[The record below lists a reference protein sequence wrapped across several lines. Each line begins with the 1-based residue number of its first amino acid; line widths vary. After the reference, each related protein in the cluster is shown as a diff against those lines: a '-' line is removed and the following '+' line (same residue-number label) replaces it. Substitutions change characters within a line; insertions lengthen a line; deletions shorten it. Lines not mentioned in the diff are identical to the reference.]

1 MQEHSS
7 LLLHKQT
14 LPFLNISLYL
24 NDIKPVQSLTIEN
37 TSETDSAQLEI
48 KITADL
54 PCIEPFSFTISFVPA
69 KKDVKIPLENLKIN
83 RDFLSKLSETERTDF
98 IIEVIENDAV
108 IIKETI
114 AINVHPFEHF
124 GGFQIL
130 PELIAAYITP
140 NHPYIYHIKRK
151 AVEILEKQGLRTAFE
166 GYQSNDPERV
176 LQIMSAIYSAIQSEE
191 IVYSSLPPG
200 YEETGQRLRL
210 LNTIQQEK
218 FGNCIDI
225 SLLFTACLEAV
236 GLNPIL
242 IIVRGHAFAGC
253 WLQDDKFS
261 EVINDDKAAIT
272 KRLSKGIR
280 EMAAVE
286 ATSVCK
292 GNNIKFSEALNTGE
306 AQLVQKEDF
315 LLSVDI
321 KRARTLRIRPLP
333 LLTNTTGTKLDEEAI
348 KQTETASMENRFE
361 IGTIYQDE
369 LLQGKQPKTKQKI
382 WERKLLD
389 LSLRNNLLNIHITR
403 NMLQLVDIDISHL
416 EDTLSEGKS
425 FSILPNPN
433 AEVLRK
439 YNLFTQPLHN
449 SSPLY
454 QLANDELKHNRL
466 LTHYHQQD
474 LDNILVY
481 IHKNAKQ
488 AIEENGSSTLYLA
501 VGLLKWFDRKTPEQA
516 RYSPIL
522 LLPVEISRRS
532 VNSKFTLK
540 SREEETMINITLV
553 EFLRQE
559 YELNLGAL
567 EQLPTD
573 EKGVDVAKVMGLLRQ
588 AIKQLRGW
596 DVLEQLVLGNFSF
609 SKLILWKDIVDH
621 QEELLKSDMVRSLV
635 EGKLSFNENHELHIA
650 NGFDSIQSQSV
661 VLPIPTDV
669 SQMEAVLT
677 AQQGRSFILHGPPG
691 TGKSQTITNIIADAL
706 YRGKRVLF
714 VAAKKA
720 ALDVVQRRLEQIGLA
735 PFTLELHSNKSKKSD
750 ALAQLAKS
758 IETAKLARTAD
769 FQQEALRLD
778 AAKKAISDY
787 VNALHQKQQVGWSL
801 YDSITALENYH
812 DKKFPKNFIPETVL
826 QQLNGTLWQ
835 QWTDW
840 ISQFQSITSLIVH
853 PTENPLTALN
863 LSQYSP
869 SVNDEISIQTRNL
882 LSQLADVQSKSE
894 SLAEAINFPFSIQ
907 AKSEWEQFIQIAI
920 ALQKLPDIPLELIKY
935 LSDKENYSVYE
946 EWSKAFQKYIQL
958 INELYSIPDLPK
970 EFIHYLSDKE
980 NYKVYVD
987 WSKTFKEYVQL
998 LGKLENL
1005 QGIPS
1010 DFIRYLSD
1018 RENFTIYGEWS
1029 NVFLQYQSVINDILK
1044 EYNRNILTA
1053 NISAIEVQWKQAQ
1066 QKWFLP
1072 KWLQTRK
1079 IKKQLSVFRHTAFN
1093 NNSEVEKLFVLN
1105 NGFQG
1110 VERTLQQSHFVETKK
1125 ALRNLYKDEQTDV
1138 PDIDGKAELIHGL
1151 NNQIREIK
1159 QLLQQSGFTEV
1170 QKTLRSL
1177 YKDEQTDVADID
1189 KKALL
1194 IQDLNNQL
1202 QEKKQLFQ
1210 ESRFASVQQAL
1221 KDLFK
1226 DEQTDLADIG
1236 NKATWVQEIS
1246 NLTNSWDQNALD
1258 KWVQVLQ
1265 EKNLQYSDEIK
1276 QKNLSAIEDFIR
1288 LTSIFNEQV
1297 KSYKT
1302 LTGIHF
1308 QQKEDW
1314 NSETI
1319 NQLHNIQTHLPH
1331 LKNWMNYMQLRKQ
1344 GETIQLHWLINA
1356 YENKLC
1362 SVESLTDYFHYTVHI
1377 SIAQRVISQHEAL
1390 SLFNAG
1396 LFESKIEHYKKIA
1409 KDFQN
1414 LTIQELRV
1422 KLATQLPNTI
1432 TEAMQS
1438 SEIGILQRAIKNSGR
1453 GLSIRK
1459 LFDQIPTLLPRIAP
1473 CMLMS
1478 PISVAQY
1485 FDVNTKHFD
1494 ILIFDE
1500 ASQLPTC
1507 EAVSALAR
1515 AKQSVIV
1522 GDPKQMPPTSFFST
1536 IKLDEENMDVEDLES
1551 ILDDCL
1557 SLSVPSKYLLR
1568 HYRSKHESLIA
1579 FSNVNYY
1586 ENKLLT
1592 FPSSDDLNR
1601 KVKYHHIKGF
1611 YDKGKTRTNK
1621 FEADEIVQYIQSH
1634 YNNSQKRKLSV
1645 GVVTFSQTQQ
1655 NLIEDKL
1662 QKLFMS
1668 DPKLEQYANESD
1680 EPLFVKNL
1688 ENVQGDERD
1697 IILFSV
1703 CYAPDEEGKM
1713 SMNFGPLNR
1722 DGGWR
1727 RLNVA
1732 VTRARYEMHIFA
1744 TLQADQIDLSRT
1756 SAEGVAGLKAF
1767 LQFAEKGHLS
1777 VRPED
1782 VQEALNK
1789 QHLSASVS
1797 KKLMEKGLEVK
1808 CNIGTSGFK
1817 VDIGIIHP
1825 DKPQQYILG
1834 IVIDGHYYYNA
1845 HTTNDRE
1852 MVMPS
1857 VLKALGWN
1865 VHRIWT
1871 MEWYESSDRIIDTI
1885 VEKVKHLQTQPE
1897 VKEEKIA
1904 EPIVE
1909 PTFEPIK
1916 SMPDEVATNNNISK
1930 QRPYVAATLTSISSA
1945 NSETIFEFQNRNT
1958 IKQQIQ
1964 SLVDTEAPISK
1975 SLLYKKV
1982 LQAWNTSRAG
1992 ARLDKHL
1999 EGILKEMAIV
2009 ETTHHQP
2016 FYWSNNTTLDSYR
2029 SNDIEKRNM
2038 EDIAPEEVIVALE
2051 EVVTNN
2057 LSIEEDELL
2066 RFLARTF
2073 GFAKVGKQI
2082 DTLLRYVIDTA
2093 VQQGKVK
2100 RESGRIKLAN
2110 KHWQ

>member
-1 MQEHSS
+1 MHEYSS

-14 LPFLNISLYL
+14 LPFLNISLHL
-24 NDIKPVQSLTIEN
+24 NDIKPVQSLSIEN
-37 TSETDSAQLEI
+37 TSENNSAQLSI

-54 PCIEPFSFTISFVPA
+54 PCIEPFDCNVPFVPA
-69 KKDVKIPLENLKIN
+69 KNQVKIPLENLKIN
-83 RDFLSKLSETERTDF
+83 RDFLNKLSETEKTDF
-98 IIEVIENDAV
+98 TIEVIENDAV

-114 AINVHPFEHF
+114 AINVHPLEHF

-151 AVEILEKQGLRTAFE
+151 AVDILKKQGLRTAFE
-166 GYQSNDPERV
+166 GYQSSDSERV
-176 LQIMSAIYSAIQSEE
+176 LQIMSAIYSAIQGEE
-191 IVYSSLPPG
+191 IVYSSLAPG
-200 YEETGQRLRL
+200 YEEIGQRLRL

-225 SLLFTACLEAV
+225 SLLFAACLEAV
-236 GLNPIL
+236 DLNPIL
-242 IIVRGHAFAGC
+242 IIVRGHAFVAC

-261 EVINDDKAAIT
+261 EIINDDKTAIT

-292 GNNIKFSEALNTGE
+292 GNNIKFSDALNAGE

-321 KRARTLRIRPLP
+321 KRARTLRIRPLS
-333 LLTNTTGTKLDEEAI
+333 LLTNATGTQLDEEAI
-348 KQTETASMENRFE
+348 KQTETAVMENRFE

-389 LSLRNNLLNIHITR
+389 LSLRNNLLNLHITR

-425 FSILPNPN
+425 FSIMPNPN

-439 YNLFTQPLHN
+439 YNLFAQPLHN
-449 SSPLY
+449 SSPLF

-516 RYSPIL
+516 RYSPVL

-540 SREEETMINITLV
+540 SREEETMINITLI

-609 SKLILWKDIVDH
+609 SKLILWKDIVVH

-635 EGKLSFNENHELHIA
+635 DGKLSFNENHEPHFA
-650 NGFDSIQSQSV
+650 NDFDNVQSQSV

-677 AQQGRSFILHGPPG
+677 AQQGRSFVLHGPPG

-735 PFTLELHSNKSKKSD
+735 PFSLELHSNKSKKSD
-750 ALAQLAKS
+750 VLAQLAKS

-769 FQQEALRLD
+769 FQQEAQRLD
-778 AAKKAISDY
+778 AAKKVISDY
-787 VNALHQKQQVGWSL
+787 VNILHQKQQVGWSL
-801 YDSITALENYH
+801 HDSITALENYY
-812 DKKFPKNFIPETVL
+812 DKKFAKNFISETVL

-840 ISQFQSITSLIVH
+840 LPQFQSITSLIVH
-853 PTENPLTALN
+853 PTENPHTALN
-863 LSQYSP
+863 LLQYSP
-869 SVNDEISIQTRNL
+869 SVNDEIAIQSQKLLNL
-882 LSQLADVQSKSE
+882 LPDVESKSQ
-894 SLAEAINFPFSIQ
+894 SLVKGISFPFSIQ
-907 AKSEWEQFIQIAI
+907 TKSEWEQFVQVAI
-920 ALQKLPDIPLELIKY
+920 AFQKLPDIPLELIRY
-935 LSDKENYSVYE
+935 LSDKQNYSVYE
-946 EWSKAFQKYIQL
+946 EWSKAF
-958 INELYSIPDLPK
+958 NEYQT
-970 EFIHYLSDKE
+970 
-980 NYKVYVD
+980 V
-987 WSKTFKEYVQL
+987 
-998 LGKLENL
+998 LG
-1005 QGIPS
+1005 G
-1010 DFIRYLSD
+1010 
-1018 RENFTIYGEWS
+1018 
-1029 NVFLQYQSVINDILK
+1029 ILK
-1044 EYNRNILTA
+1044 EYNRNVLSTDVA
-1053 NISAIEVQWKQAQ
+1053 ATEVQWKQAQ
-1066 QKWFLP
+1066 QSWFLP
-1072 KWLQTRK
+1072 KWLQSRK
-1079 IKKQLSVFRHTAFN
+1079 IKKQLSVFRNTPFN
-1093 NNSEVEKLFVLN
+1093 NDSEVEQLFSYNNKLQEV
-1105 NGFQG
+1105 Q
-1110 VERTLQQSHFVETKK
+1110 R
-1125 ALRNLYKDEQTDV
+1125 
-1138 PDIDGKAELIHGL
+1138 
-1151 NNQIREIK
+1151 
-1159 QLLQQSGFTEV
+1159 LLQQ
-1170 QKTLRSL
+1170 
-1177 YKDEQTDVADID
+1177 
-1189 KKALL
+1189 
-1194 IQDLNNQL
+1194 
-1202 QEKKQLFQ
+1202 
-1210 ESRFASVQQAL
+1210 SRFASVQQAL
-1221 KDLFK
+1221 KNLFK
-1226 DEQTDLADIG
+1226 DEQTDLTDIS
-1236 NKATWVQEIS
+1236 NKAALVQEIS
-1246 NLTNSWDQNALD
+1246 NLTNAWERNALG
-1258 KWVQVLQ
+1258 KWVQVWQ
-1265 EKNLQYSDEIK
+1265 EKNFQHSDEIK
-1276 QKNLSAIEDFIR
+1276 QKNLSAIENFIQ
-1288 LTSIFNEQV
+1288 LTSVFNEQV

-1308 QQKEDW
+1308 QQKGNW

-1331 LKNWMNYMQLRKQ
+1331 LKNWMNYVQLRKQ
-1344 GETIQLHWLINA
+1344 GENLQLHWLINA

-1362 SVESLTDYFHYTVHI
+1362 EIENLTDYFYYTVHA
-1377 SIAQRVISQHEAL
+1377 SIAQRIISQHEAL
-1390 SLFNAG
+1390 SLFSAG
-1396 LFESKIEHYKKIA
+1396 LFESKIEQYKKIA
-1409 KDFQN
+1409 KDFQY

-1422 KLATQLPNTI
+1422 KLAAQLPNTT

-1438 SEIGILQRAIKNSGR
+1438 SEIGILQRAIKNRGR

-1507 EAVSALAR
+1507 EAISALAR

-1601 KVKYHHIKGF
+1601 KVKYHNIKGF

-1634 YNNSQKRKLSV
+1634 YNNLHKRKLSV

-1662 QKLFMS
+1662 QKLFIS
-1668 DPKLEQYANESD
+1668 DPKLEEYANESD

-1777 VRPED
+1777 IRPED
-1782 VQEALNK
+1782 VQEALDR

-1797 KKLMEKGLEVK
+1797 KKLKKKGFEVK

-1817 VDIGIIHP
+1817 VDIGIVHP

-1834 IVIDGHYYYNA
+1834 IVIDGHYYFNA

-1871 MEWYESSDRIIDTI
+1871 MDWYENSNKIVDAI

-1897 VKEEKIA
+1897 IKEEEIA
-1904 EPIVE
+1904 EPLIK
-1909 PTFEPIK
+1909 PSFEPIK
-1916 SMPDEVATNNNISK
+1916 SKSAEVATNNNTSK
-1930 QRPYVAATLTSISSA
+1930 QKPYVAAFLTSISSA

-1992 ARLDKHL
+1992 TRLDKHL
-1999 EGILKEMAIV
+1999 EGIIKEMNIV
-2009 ETTHHQP
+2009 QTIHHQP
-2016 FYWSNNTTLDSYR
+2016 FYWSDNTTLDYYR

-2038 EDIAPEEVIVALE
+2038 EDIAPEEVLVALQ

-2057 LSIEEDELL
+2057 LSIEEAELL
-2066 RFLARTF
+2066 RYLTRTF

-2082 DTLLRYVIDTA
+2082 DTLLRYIIDKA
-2093 VQQGKVK
+2093 VKQGIVK
-2100 RESGRIKLAN
+2100 RENDRIKLAD
-2110 KHWQ
+2110 K

>member
-1 MQEHSS
+1 MQEQAT
-7 LLLHKQT
+7 LKINKQT

-37 TSETDSAQLEI
+37 ISETDSAQLEI

-54 PCIEPFSFTISFVPA
+54 PCIEPFSYNVPLVPS
-69 KKDVKIPLENLKIN
+69 KKYVKIPLENLYVN
-83 RDFLSKLSETERTDF
+83 RDFLNKLSETEKANIT
-98 IIEVIENDAV
+98 IEVIEKEV
-108 IIKETI
+108 TILKETI
-114 AINVHPFEHF
+114 TINIQPLEHF
-124 GGFQIL
+124 GGFQVL
-130 PELIAAYITP
+130 PELIAAYVTP

-151 AVEILEKQGLRTAFE
+151 AIEILEKQGLKTAFE

-176 LQIMSAIYSAIQSEE
+176 LQIMSAIYSAIQNEE
-191 IVYSSLPPG
+191 IIYSSLPPG

-225 SLLFTACLEAV
+225 SLLFAACLEAV
-236 GLNPIL
+236 DLNPIL
-242 IIVRGHAFAGC
+242 IIVRGHAFVGC

-261 EVINDDKAAIT
+261 EIINDDKTAIT
-272 KRLSKGIR
+272 KRISKGIR

-292 GNNIKFSEALNTGE
+292 GNNIKFSDALDAGE
-306 AQLVQKEDF
+306 AQLVQREDF

-333 LLTNTTGTKLDEEAI
+333 LLTNSTGIQLDEEAI
-348 KQTETASMENRFE
+348 KQTETAAMENRFE

-389 LSLRNNLLNIHITR
+389 LSLRNNLLNLHITR
-403 NMLQLVDIDISHL
+403 NMLQLVDIDISNL
-416 EDTLSEGKS
+416 EDTLSDGKS
-425 FSILPNPN
+425 FSIMPNPN

-439 YNLFTQPLHN
+439 YNLFTQPLHH
-449 SSPLY
+449 SSPSY
-454 QLANDELKHNRL
+454 QLANDELKYNRL

-474 LDNILVY
+474 LDNILSY

-501 VGLLKWFDRKTPEQA
+501 VGLLKWYDRKTPDQP
-516 RYSPIL
+516 RLSPVL

-532 VNSKFTLK
+532 VNSKFILK

-559 YELNLGAL
+559 YELNLSAL

-573 EKGVDVAKVMGLLRQ
+573 EKGVDVAKVMGILRR
-588 AIKQLRGW
+588 AVMQLKGW
-596 DVLEQLVLGNFSF
+596 DVEEQLVLGNFSF
-609 SKLILWKDIVDH
+609 SKLILWKDIVMH

-635 EGKLSFNENHELHIA
+635 DGKLVFNENHEPLSA
-650 NGFDSIQSQSV
+650 TDFDSVHSQSI
-661 VLPIPTDV
+661 VLPISTDV
-669 SQMEAVLT
+669 SQMEAVIA
-677 AQQGRSFILHGPPG
+677 AQQGRSFVLHGPPG

-720 ALDVVQRRLEQIGLA
+720 ALDVVHRRLEQIGLA

-750 ALAQLAKS
+750 VLQQLAKS

-769 FQQEALRLD
+769 FQQEAQRLD
-778 AAKKAISDY
+778 TAKKAISDY
-787 VNALHQKQQVGWSL
+787 VNVLHQKQQTGWSL
-801 YDSITALENYH
+801 YDSITALENYRG
-812 DKKFPKNFIPETVL
+812 KNFPKKIISETVL
-826 QQLNGTLWQ
+826 QQLNATLCQ

-840 ISQFQSITSLIVH
+840 LPQFQSITKLLIH
-853 PTENPLTALN
+853 PSENPLTALN
-863 LSQYSP
+863 LPQYSP
-869 SVNDEISIQTRNL
+869 SVTDDISAQTQKLLNL
-882 LSQLADVQSKSE
+882 LLDVQSKSQ
-894 SLAEAINFPFSIQ
+894 SLAKAIHFPFPVQS
-907 AKSEWEQFIQIAI
+907 KTEWEEFVQVINS
-920 ALQKLPDIPLELIKY
+920 LQNLPDIPLELIRY
-935 LSDKENYSVYE
+935 LSDKENYNVYE
-946 EWSKAFQKYIQL
+946 EWSRAYRQ
-958 INELYSIPDLPK
+958 
-970 EFIHYLSDKE
+970 YLTVL
-980 NYKVYVD
+980 NCI
-987 WSKTFKEYVQL
+987 
-998 LGKLENL
+998 LEN
-1005 QGIPS
+1005 
-1010 DFIRYLSD
+1010 
-1018 RENFTIYGEWS
+1018 
-1029 NVFLQYQSVINDILK
+1029 
-1044 EYNRNILTA
+1044 YNRNILST
-1053 NISAIEVQWKQAQ
+1053 NISATEIEWKQAQ
-1066 QKWFLP
+1066 QSWFFP
-1072 KWLQTRK
+1072 KWLHKRK
-1079 IKKQLSVFRHTAFN
+1079 IKKQLAVFRNIPFN
-1093 NNSEVEKLFVLN
+1093 DDSELEQLF
-1105 NGFQG
+1105 
-1110 VERTLQQSHFVETKK
+1110 T
-1125 ALRNLYKDEQTDV
+1125 Y
-1138 PDIDGKAELIHGL
+1138 
-1151 NNQIREIK
+1151 
-1159 QLLQQSGFTEV
+1159 
-1170 QKTLRSL
+1170 
-1177 YKDEQTDVADID
+1177 
-1189 KKALL
+1189 
-1194 IQDLNNQL
+1194 NNQL
-1202 QEKKQLFQ
+1202 QEVQRLLQ
-1210 ESRFASVQQAL
+1210 QSRFVFVQQSL
-1221 KDLFK
+1221 KTLFK
-1226 DEQTDLADIG
+1226 DEQSDLSDID
-1236 NKATWVQEIS
+1236 NKAVLIQHLSTITDNWER
-1246 NLTNSWDQNALD
+1246 NGLG
-1258 KWVQVLQ
+1258 KWVQVWQ

-1276 QKNLSAIEDFIR
+1276 QSNFAAIKEFIQ
-1288 LTSIFNEQV
+1288 LITTFNEQN
-1297 KSYKT
+1297 KNYET

-1308 QQKEDW
+1308 QQTENW
-1314 NSETI
+1314 LNETVT
-1319 NQLHNIQTHLPH
+1319 QLQNIQTNLPQ
-1331 LKNWMNYMQLRKQ
+1331 LRNWMNYVQLRNQ
-1344 GETIQLHWLINA
+1344 GKSLSLQWLISD

-1362 SVESLTDYFHYTVHI
+1362 DAENIADYFNYTVHS
-1377 SIAQRVISQHEAL
+1377 SIALRIISQHESL
-1390 SLFNAG
+1390 SLFNVG
-1396 LFESKIEHYKKIA
+1396 LFESKIEQYKKIA

-1422 KLATQLPNTI
+1422 TLAAQLPNT
-1432 TEAMQS
+1432 TAEAMQS
-1438 SEIGILQRAIKNSGR
+1438 SEIGILQRAIKNRGR
-1453 GLSIRK
+1453 GVSIRK
-1459 LFDQIPTLLPRIAP
+1459 LFDQIPALLPRIAP

-1485 FDVNTKHFD
+1485 FDVNAKHFD

-1515 AKQSVIV
+1515 AKQSIIV

-1536 IKLDEENMDVEDLES
+1536 VKLDEENMDVEDLES

-1601 KVKYHHIKGF
+1601 KVKHHPVKGF

-1621 FEADEIVQYIQSH
+1621 FEADEIVQYIKSH
-1634 YNNSQKRKLSV
+1634 YSDSQKRKLSV

-1668 DPKLEQYANESD
+1668 DSKLEEFANESN

-1732 VTRARYEMHIFA
+1732 ITRARYEMHIFV
-1744 TLQADQIDLSRT
+1744 TLQTDQIDLSRT

-1767 LQFAEKGHLS
+1767 LQFAEKGQLI

-1782 VQEALNK
+1782 VQEAFNK
-1789 QHLSASVS
+1789 QHLSASIS
-1797 KKLMEKGLEVK
+1797 RKLQESGLEVK

-1817 VDIGIIHP
+1817 VDIGIVHP
-1825 DKPQQYILG
+1825 NKPQQYILG
-1834 IVIDGHYYYNA
+1834 IVVDGHYYYNA

-1865 VHRIWT
+1865 IHRIWT
-1871 MEWYESSDRIIDTI
+1871 IDWHENSDKIIDTI
-1885 VEKVKHLQTQPE
+1885 IEKVKQLQTQPE
-1897 VKEEKIA
+1897 VNVESFVETIA
-1904 EPIVE
+1904 EPK
-1909 PTFEPIK
+1909 FEPIK
-1916 SMPDEVATNNNISK
+1916 AMPEEVSPISVTSK
-1930 QRPYVAATLTSISSA
+1930 QNPYTSYALTPVSNA
-1945 NSETIFEFQNRNT
+1945 NSETIYEFKNRNT

-1964 SLVDTEAPISK
+1964 SLVDTEVPISK

-1982 LQAWNTSRAG
+1982 LQVWNTSRAG

-1999 EGILKEMAIV
+1999 EGIIKEMNLVQTI
-2009 ETTHHQP
+2009 HHQP
-2016 FYWSNNTTLDSYR
+2016 FYWNNSTTLDYYR
-2029 SNDIEKRNM
+2029 INDIEKRNM
-2038 EDIAPEEVIVALE
+2038 EDIAPEEILVALK

-2057 LSIEEDELL
+2057 LSIEEAELL
-2066 RFLARTF
+2066 RYLARTF

-2082 DTLLRYVIDTA
+2082 DTILRYVIDTA
-2093 VQQGKVK
+2093 EKQGIVK
-2100 RESGRIKLAN
+2100 RENDRIKLAD
-2110 KHWQ
+2110 K

>member
-1 MQEHSS
+1 MQEQST

-24 NDIKPVQSLTIEN
+24 NDIKPIQSLTIEN
-37 TSETDSAQLEI
+37 NSETNSGQLEI

-54 PCIEPFSFTISFVPA
+54 LCIEPFNYSVSIVPA
-69 KKDVKIPLENLKIN
+69 KKDVKIPLENLKVN
-83 RDFLSKLSETERTDF
+83 RDFLNKLSETEKVNLT
-98 IIEVIENDAV
+98 IEVCEKEVSIL
-108 IIKETI
+108 KETI
-114 AINVHPFEHF
+114 TINIQPLEHF
-124 GGFQIL
+124 GGFQVL
-130 PELIAAYITP
+130 PELIAAYVTP

-151 AVEILEKQGLRTAFE
+151 AIDILEKQGLKTAFE

-210 LNTIQQEK
+210 VHTIQQEK

-225 SLLFTACLEAV
+225 SLLFAACLEAV
-236 GLNPIL
+236 DLNPIL
-242 IIVRGHAFAGC
+242 IIVRGHAFVGC
-253 WLQDDKFS
+253 WLQNEKFS
-261 EVINDDKAAIT
+261 EIINDDKTAIT

-280 EMAAVE
+280 EIASVE

-292 GNNIKFSEALNTGE
+292 GNNIKFSDALNAGE
-306 AQLVQKEDF
+306 AQLVQKEEF

-333 LLTNTTGTKLDEEAI
+333 LLTNATRTQLDEEAI
-348 KQTETASMENRFE
+348 KQTETAAMENRFE

-389 LSLRNNLLNIHITR
+389 LSLRNNLLNLHITR
-403 NMLQLVDIDISHL
+403 NMLQLVDIDISNL

-425 FSILPNPN
+425 FSIMPNPN
-433 AEVLRK
+433 ADVLRK
-439 YNLFTQPLHN
+439 YNLFNKPIHH

-454 QLANDELKHNRL
+454 QSANDEVKHNRL

-501 VGLLKWFDRKTPEQA
+501 IGLLKWFDRKTHEQP
-516 RYSPIL
+516 RYAPIL

-559 YELNLGAL
+559 YELNLEVL

-573 EKGVDVAKVMGLLRQ
+573 EKGVDVAKVMGILRR
-588 AIKQLRGW
+588 AVMQLKGW
-596 DVLEQLVLGNFSF
+596 DVEEQLVLGNFSF
-609 SKLILWKDIVDH
+609 SKLILWKDIVVH

-635 EGKLSFNENHELHIA
+635 EGKLVFNENHEQHSA
-650 NGFDSIQSQSV
+650 NDFENIQSQSI
-661 VLPIPTDV
+661 VLPISTDV
-669 SQMEAVLT
+669 SQMEAVLA
-677 AQQGRSFILHGPPG
+677 AQQGRSFVLHGPPG

-720 ALDVVQRRLEQIGLA
+720 ALEVVHRRLEQIGLA

-750 ALAQLAKS
+750 VLQQMTKS
-758 IETAKLARTAD
+758 IETAKLARTVD
-769 FQQEALRLD
+769 FQQEAQRLD
-778 AAKKAISDY
+778 TAKKAISNY
-787 VNALHQKQQVGWSL
+787 VNLLHQKQQVGWSL
-801 YDSITALENYH
+801 YDSITALENYSNNI
-812 DKKFPKNFIPETVL
+812 FQKNFIPETVL
-826 QQLNGTLWQ
+826 QQLNATLWQ

-840 ISQFQSITSLIVH
+840 LPQFQSITKLLIH
-853 PTENPLTALN
+853 PSENSLTALN
-863 LSQYSP
+863 LPQYSP
-869 SVNDEISIQTRNL
+869 SLSEEISTQTQKL
-882 LSQLADVQSKSE
+882 LTLVPDVQNKSQ
-894 SLAEAINFPFSIQ
+894 SLAKAIHFPFSIQ
-907 AKSEWEQFIQIAI
+907 AKTEWEQFVQVIN
-920 ALQKLPDIPLELIKY
+920 ALQNLPDIPLEFIRY
-935 LSDKENYSVYE
+935 LSDKENYNVYE
-946 EWSKAFQKYIQL
+946 EWSKAYRQ
-958 INELYSIPDLPK
+958 
-970 EFIHYLSDKE
+970 YLTVLNS
-980 NYKVYVD
+980 
-987 WSKTFKEYVQL
+987 
-998 LGKLENL
+998 
-1005 QGIPS
+1005 
-1010 DFIRYLSD
+1010 
-1018 RENFTIYGEWS
+1018 
-1029 NVFLQYQSVINDILK
+1029 ILK
-1044 EYNRNILTA
+1044 NYNRKLLST
-1053 NISAIEVQWKQAQ
+1053 NISATEIEWKQAQ
-1066 QKWFLP
+1066 QSWFFP
-1072 KWLQTRK
+1072 KWLQKRK
-1079 IKKQLSVFRHTAFN
+1079 IKKQLAVFKNAP
-1093 NNSEVEKLFVLN
+1093 LN
-1105 NGFQG
+1105 N
-1110 VERTLQQSHFVETKK
+1110 ESEL
-1125 ALRNLYKDEQTDV
+1125 EQ
-1138 PDIDGKAELIHGL
+1138 L
-1151 NNQIREIK
+1151 
-1159 QLLQQSGFTEV
+1159 FF
-1170 QKTLRSL
+1170 
-1177 YKDEQTDVADID
+1177 Y
-1189 KKALL
+1189 
-1194 IQDLNNQL
+1194 NNQL
-1202 QEKKQLFQ
+1202 QEVQSILQ
-1210 ESRFASVQQAL
+1210 QSRFGVVHQSL
-1221 KDLFK
+1221 KNLFK
-1226 DEQTDLADIG
+1226 DEQTDLSDID
-1236 NKATWVQEIS
+1236 NKAALVQYLS
-1246 NLTNSWDQNALD
+1246 SLTNNWERNGLV
-1258 KWVQVLQ
+1258 KWVQFWQ
-1265 EKNLQYSDEIK
+1265 EKNLEYSDEIK
-1276 QKNLSAIEDFIR
+1276 QSNF
-1288 LTSIFNEQV
+1288 TSISEFIQLTTTFTEQK
-1297 KSYKT
+1297 KSYET
-1302 LTGIHF
+1302 LTGINF
-1308 QQKEDW
+1308 QQRENWIKE
-1314 NSETI
+1314 TLT
-1319 NQLHNIQTHLPH
+1319 QLQNIQTLLPQ
-1331 LKNWMNYMQLRKQ
+1331 LRNWMNYVQLCNQ
-1344 GETIQLHWLINA
+1344 GEGLILHWLIRD

-1362 SVESLTDYFHYTVHI
+1362 HAENISDYFYYTVHA
-1377 SIAQRVISQHEAL
+1377 SIAQRIISQHESL
-1390 SLFNAG
+1390 SLFNVG
-1396 LFESKIEHYKKIA
+1396 LFESKIEQYKIIA

-1422 KLATQLPNTI
+1422 KLAAQLSNT
-1432 TEAMQS
+1432 TAEAMQS
-1438 SEIGILQRAIKNSGR
+1438 SEIGILQRAIKNRGR
-1453 GLSIRK
+1453 GISIRK
-1459 LFDQIPTLLPRIAP
+1459 LFDQIPALLPRIAP

-1515 AKQSVIV
+1515 ANQSIIV

-1536 IKLDEENMDVEDLES
+1536 VKLDEENMDVEDLES

-1601 KVKYHHIKGF
+1601 KVKHHPVKGF

-1621 FEADEIVQYIQSH
+1621 FEADEIVQYIKSH
-1634 YNNSQKRKLSV
+1634 YSDSQKRKLSL

-1668 DPKLEQYANESD
+1668 DPKLEEFANESN

-1732 VTRARYEMHIFA
+1732 VTRARYEMHIFV
-1744 TLQADQIDLSRT
+1744 TLQTDQIDLSRT

-1782 VQEALNK
+1782 VQEDFNK
-1789 QHLSASVS
+1789 QHLSASIS
-1797 KKLMEKGLEVK
+1797 KKLQEKGLEVK

-1817 VDIGIIHP
+1817 MDIGIVHP

-1834 IVIDGHYYYNA
+1834 IVVDGHYYYNA

-1865 VHRIWT
+1865 IHRIWT
-1871 MEWYESSDRIIDTI
+1871 IDWRENSNKIIDTI
-1885 VEKVKHLQTQPE
+1885 IEKVKQLQTQPE
-1897 VKEEKIA
+1897 VKAKIITGPVFESA
-1904 EPIVE
+1904 
-1909 PTFEPIK
+1909 FEPIK
-1916 SMPDEVATNNNISK
+1916 ALPEEVPPITVTSK
-1930 QRPYVAATLTSISSA
+1930 QNPYTSYSLTPVSNA

-1964 SLVDTEAPISK
+1964 SLVHTEVPISK

-1999 EGILKEMAIV
+1999 EGIIKEMNLVQTI
-2009 ETTHHQP
+2009 HHQP
-2016 FYWSNNTTLDSYR
+2016 FYWSKNTTLDYYR

-2038 EDIAPEEVIVALE
+2038 EDIAPEEVLVALL

-2057 LSIEEDELL
+2057 LSIEEAELL
-2066 RFLARTF
+2066 RYLARTF

-2082 DTLLRYVIDTA
+2082 DTILRYVINTA

-2100 RESGRIKLAN
+2100 RESNRIKLVD
-2110 KHWQ
+2110 K

>member
-1 MQEHSS
+1 MQAENT
-7 LLLHKQT
+7 LLIRKQT

-24 NDIKPVQSLTIEN
+24 NDIKPIQSLVIEN
-37 TSETDSAQLEI
+37 TSDVDSASLEV
-48 KITADL
+48 KITDDL
-54 PCIEPFSFTISFVPA
+54 ACIEPFSYNVSFVPA
-69 KKDVKIPLENLKIN
+69 KKEVKIPLDNLKVN
-83 RDFLSKLSETERTDF
+83 RDFLNKLSETEKANFT
-98 IIEVIENDAV
+98 IEVIENETIV
-108 IIKETI
+108 HKETI
-114 AINVHPFEHF
+114 EINVHPLEHF

-151 AVEILEKQGLRTAFE
+151 AIEILEKQGLKTAFE
-166 GYQSNDPERV
+166 GYQSNDQERV
-176 LQIMSAIYSAIQSEE
+176 LQIMSAIYTAIQSEE

-225 SLLFTACLEAV
+225 SLLFAACLEAV
-236 GLNPIL
+236 DLNPIL
-242 IIVRGHAFAGC
+242 IIVRGHAFVGC
-253 WLQDDKFS
+253 WLQDDKFP
-261 EVINDDKAAIT
+261 EVVNDDKTAIT

-280 EMAAVE
+280 EMAAIE

-292 GNNIKFSEALNTGE
+292 GNNTKFSDALNAGE
-306 AQLVQKEDF
+306 AQLVQKEEF

-321 KRARTLRIRPLP
+321 KRGRTLRIRPLP
-333 LLTNTTGTKLDEEAI
+333 LLTNSTGTQLDEAAL
-348 KQTETASMENRFE
+348 KQTETGAMEKQFE
-361 IGTIYQDE
+361 IGTIYHDE

-389 LSLRNNLLNIHITR
+389 LSLRNNLLNLHITR

-416 EDTLSEGKS
+416 EDTLSDGKS
-425 FSILPNPN
+425 FSIMPNPN

-439 YNLFTQPLHN
+439 YNLFSQPLHH

-488 AIEENGSSTLYLA
+488 AIEENGSSTLYLS
-501 VGLLKWFDRKTPEQA
+501 VGLLKWFDRKTPEQP
-516 RYSPIL
+516 RYAPIL
-522 LLPVEISRRS
+522 LVPVEISRRS

-573 EKGVDVAKVMGLLRQ
+573 EKGVDVAKVMGILRR
-588 AIKQLRGW
+588 AVMQLKGW
-596 DVLEQLVLGNFSF
+596 DVEEQLVLGNFSF
-609 SKLILWKDIVDH
+609 SKLILWKDIVVH
-621 QEELLKSDMVRSLV
+621 QEDLLKSDMVRSLV
-635 EGKLSFNENHELHIA
+635 DGKLVLNKNHAPHAASDL
-650 NGFDSIQSQSV
+650 DSISSQSV
-661 VLPIPTDV
+661 VLPISTDV
-669 SQMEAVLT
+669 SQMEAVIT
-677 AQQGRSFILHGPPG
+677 AQKGQSFILHGPPG
-691 TGKSQTITNIIADAL
+691 TGKSQTITNIIADSL

-720 ALDVVQRRLEQIGLA
+720 ALDVVHKRLKQIGLD
-735 PFTLELHSNKSKKSD
+735 PFSLELHSNKTKKTEVFER
-750 ALAQLAKS
+750 LGKTL
-758 IETAKLARTAD
+758 ETAKLVRTSD
-769 FQQEALRLD
+769 FPQEAQRLD

-787 VNALHQKQQVGWSL
+787 VSVLHKKQSTGWSL
-801 YDSITALENYH
+801 YDSITALENY
-812 DKKFPKNFIPETVL
+812 KECNFSKNFIPESIL
-826 QQLNGTLWQ
+826 QNLNTTLWQ

-840 ISQFQSITSLIVH
+840 LPQFHSIAALVVH
-853 PTENPLTALN
+853 PSDNPLIALN
-863 LSQYSP
+863 LSQYAP
-869 SVNDEISIQTRNL
+869 TVNDEISLQTQKL
-882 LSQLADVQSKSE
+882 LSQLPDLQSKSE
-894 SLAEAINFPFSIQ
+894 NLAKAIHFPYAIQ
-907 AKSEWEQFIQIAI
+907 AKSDWEKFVLVVT
-920 ALQKLPDIPLELIKY
+920 ALQKLPDIPLELVRY
-935 LSDKENYSVYE
+935 LADKENYSIYE
-946 EWSKAFQKYIQL
+946 EWSKTY
-958 INELYSIPDLPK
+958 N
-970 EFIHYLSDKE
+970 
-980 NYKVYVD
+980 
-987 WSKTFKEYVQL
+987 
-998 LGKLENL
+998 
-1005 QGIPS
+1005 
-1010 DFIRYLSD
+1010 
-1018 RENFTIYGEWS
+1018 
-1029 NVFLQYQSVINDILK
+1029 QYQTVLNSILQS
-1044 EYNRNILTA
+1044 YNRNILNTD
-1053 NISAIEVQWKQAQ
+1053 ISATEIQWKQAQ
-1066 QKWFLP
+1066 QSWFLP

-1079 IKKQLSVFRHTAFN
+1079 IKKQLSVFRTIPFSN
-1093 NNSEVEKLFVLN
+1093 DSDVEQIFV
-1105 NGFQG
+1105 
-1110 VERTLQQSHFVETKK
+1110 
-1125 ALRNLYKDEQTDV
+1125 Y
-1138 PDIDGKAELIHGL
+1138 
-1151 NNQIREIK
+1151 
-1159 QLLQQSGFTEV
+1159 
-1170 QKTLRSL
+1170 
-1177 YKDEQTDVADID
+1177 
-1189 KKALL
+1189 
-1194 IQDLNNQL
+1194 NNQL
-1202 QEKKQLFQ
+1202 QEVQRLLQ
-1210 ESRFASVQQAL
+1210 QSRFVSVQQAL
-1221 KDLFK
+1221 KNLFK
-1226 DEQTDLADIG
+1226 DEQTDLADIN
-1236 NKATWVQEIS
+1236 NKAVLIQQIS
-1246 NLTNSWDQNALD
+1246 NLTNSWERNALV
-1258 KWVQVLQ
+1258 KWIQILQ

-1276 QKNLSAIEDFIR
+1276 QNHLSAISEFIH
-1288 LTSIFNEQV
+1288 TSYTFSEQR
-1297 KSYKT
+1297 KSYET

-1308 QQKEDW
+1308 QQTENW
-1314 NSETI
+1314 NNETI
-1319 NQLHNIQTHLPH
+1319 KQLQNIQTHLPH
-1331 LKNWMNYMQLRKQ
+1331 LKNWMNYVQLRKQ
-1344 GETIQLHWLINA
+1344 GESFQLQWLISA
-1356 YENKLC
+1356 FESKTCSIEKL
-1362 SVESLTDYFHYTVHI
+1362 SDYFHYTVHT
-1377 SIAQRVISQHEAL
+1377 SVAQRIISQHEAL
-1390 SLFNAG
+1390 SLFNVG
-1396 LFESKIEHYKKIA
+1396 LFESKIEQYKKIA
-1409 KDFQN
+1409 KDFQH
-1414 LTIQELRV
+1414 LTVQELRV
-1422 KLATQLPNTI
+1422 KLAAQLPNT
-1432 TEAMQS
+1432 TAEAMQS
-1438 SEIGILQRAIKNSGR
+1438 SEIGILQRAIKNRGR

-1478 PISVAQY
+1478 PISVVQY
-1485 FDVNTKHFD
+1485 FDVSTKHFD

-1515 AKQSVIV
+1515 AKQSIIV

-1557 SLSVPSKYLLR
+1557 SLSVTSKYLLR

-1601 KVKYHHIKGF
+1601 KVKYHQVKGF

-1621 FEADEIVQYIQSH
+1621 FEADEIVEFVKSH
-1634 YNNSQKRKLSV
+1634 YNNPEKRKLSL

-1662 QKLFMS
+1662 QKLFMT
-1668 DPKLEQYANESD
+1668 DPKLEEIANKSD
-1680 EPLFVKNL
+1680 EPLFIKNL

-1744 TLQADQIDLSRT
+1744 TLNADQIDLSRT

-1767 LQFAEKGHLS
+1767 LHFAEKGHLS

-1782 VQEALNK
+1782 VQEAVNK
-1789 QHLSASVS
+1789 QHLSVSIS
-1797 KKLMEKGLEVK
+1797 KKLQEKGFDIK

-1817 VDIGIIHP
+1817 VDIGIVHP
-1825 DKPQQYILG
+1825 NKPQQYILG
-1834 IVIDGHYYYNA
+1834 ILIDGHYYYKA
-1845 HTTNDRE
+1845 QTTNDRE

-1865 VHRIWT
+1865 IHRIWT
-1871 MEWYESSDRIIDTI
+1871 MDWFENSNKIIDTI
-1885 VEKVKHLQTQPE
+1885 IDKVKYLQTQPE
-1897 VKEEKIA
+1897 IKEEKIVEPIA
-1904 EPIVE
+1904 EPVYE
-1909 PTFEPIK
+1909 HIK
-1916 SMPDEVATNNNISK
+1916 SMPVEVVTNNITTK
-1930 QRPYVAATLTSISSA
+1930 LKPYIAASLTSISSA
-1945 NSETIFEFQNRNT
+1945 NSERIFEFQNRNT

-1964 SLVDTEAPISK
+1964 SLLDTEAPISK
-1975 SLLYKKV
+1975 SLIYKKV

-1999 EGILKEMAIV
+1999 EGIIKEMNVV

-2016 FYWSNNTTLDSYR
+2016 FYWNNSTILDFYR

-2038 EDIAPEEVIVALE
+2038 EDIAPEEVIVALD

-2066 RFLARTF
+2066 RYLARTF

-2082 DTLLRYVIDTA
+2082 DTLLRYCIDIA
-2093 VQQGKVK
+2093 VKQEKVK
-2100 RESGRIKLAN
+2100 RENNRIKLSY
-2110 KHWQ
+2110 K

>member
-1 MQEHSS
+1 MQEQTT
-7 LLLHKQT
+7 LKLQKQT

-37 TSETDSAQLEI
+37 TSEIDSASIEI

-54 PCIEPFSFTISFVPA
+54 PCIEPFSFTISSVPA
-69 KKDVKIPLENLKIN
+69 KKEVKIPLENLKVT
-83 RDFLSKLSETERTDF
+83 RDFLNKLSETEKANIT
-98 IIEVIENDAV
+98 IEVFENEV
-108 IIKETI
+108 SILKETI
-114 AINVHPFEHF
+114 AINVHPLEHF
-124 GGFQIL
+124 GGFQVL
-130 PELIAAYITP
+130 PELIAAYVTP

-151 AVEILEKQGLRTAFE
+151 AIDILETQGLKTAFE

-176 LQIMSAIYSAIQSEE
+176 LQIMSSIYSAIQGEE

-200 YEETGQRLRL
+200 YEEMGQRLRL

-225 SLLFTACLEAV
+225 SLLFAACLEAV
-236 GLNPIL
+236 DLNPIL
-242 IIVRGHAFAGC
+242 IIVRGHAFVGC

-261 EVINDDKAAIT
+261 EVINDDKTAIT

-292 GNNIKFSEALNTGE
+292 GNNIKFSDALNTGE
-306 AQLVQKEDF
+306 AQLVQKEEF
-315 LLSVDI
+315 LLSVDV

-333 LLTNTTGTKLDEEAI
+333 LLTNATGTQLDEEAL
-348 KQTETASMENRFE
+348 KQTETAAMEKHFE

-369 LLQGKQPKTKQKI
+369 LLHGKQAKTKQKI

-389 LSLRNNLLNIHITR
+389 LSLRNNLLNLHITR
-403 NMLQLVDIDISHL
+403 NMLQLVDIDINNL
-416 EDTLSEGKS
+416 EDTLSDGKS
-425 FSILPNPN
+425 FSIMPNPN

-439 YNLFTQPLHN
+439 YNLFSQPLHQ

-466 LTHYHQQD
+466 LSHYHQQD

-488 AIEENGSSTLYLA
+488 AIDENGSSTLYLA
-501 VGLLKWFDRKTPEQA
+501 VGLLKWFDRKTPEQP

-540 SREEETMINITLV
+540 SREEETMVNITLV

-559 YELNLGAL
+559 YELNLSGL

-573 EKGVDVAKVMGLLRQ
+573 EKGVDVAKVMGMLRQ
-588 AIKQLRGW
+588 AIKNLKGW
-596 DVLEQLVLGNFSF
+596 DIMEQVVLGNFSF
-609 SKLILWKDIVDH
+609 SKLILWKDIVVH
-621 QEELLKSDMVRSLV
+621 HEELLKSDMVRSLV
-635 EGKLSFNENHELHIA
+635 DGKLHFNENHEPHYA
-650 NGFDSIQSQSV
+650 NGFDNIQSQSI

-720 ALDVVQRRLEQIGLA
+720 ALDVVHRRLEQIGLA

-750 ALAQLAKS
+750 VLVQLAKS

-769 FQQEALRLD
+769 FQQEAQRLD
-778 AAKKAISDY
+778 AAKKAISEY
-787 VNALHQKQQVGWSL
+787 VNVLHQKQQCGWSL
-801 YDSITALENYH
+801 YDSITALENYS
-812 DKKFPKNFIPETVL
+812 DKKFPNNFIAETVL
-826 QQLNGTLWQ
+826 QQLNPTLWQ

-840 ISQFQSITSLIVH
+840 LPQFQSILKLLIH
-853 PTENPLTALN
+853 PSENPLTALN
-863 LSQYSP
+863 LPQYSP
-869 SVNDEISIQTRNL
+869 LVNDEISAQTQKLLNL
-882 LSQLADVQSKSE
+882 LPDVQSKSQ
-894 SLAEAINFPFSIQ
+894 SLAKAIHFPFSIES
-907 AKSEWEQFIQIAI
+907 KSEWEQFVQVVNAF
-920 ALQKLPDIPLELIKY
+920 QKLPDIPLEFIRY
-935 LSDKENYSVYE
+935 LSDKENYSVYQ
-946 EWSKAFQKYIQL
+946 EWTKAFDEYQTV
-958 INELYSIPDLPK
+958 
-970 EFIHYLSDKE
+970 LS
-980 NYKVYVD
+980 N
-987 WSKTFKEYVQL
+987 
-998 LGKLENL
+998 
-1005 QGIPS
+1005 
-1010 DFIRYLSD
+1010 
-1018 RENFTIYGEWS
+1018 
-1029 NVFLQYQSVINDILK
+1029 ILK
-1044 EYNRNILTA
+1044 SYNRNILKTDV
-1053 NISAIEVQWKQAQ
+1053 SATEIEWKKAQ
-1066 QKWFLP
+1066 QSWFLP
-1072 KWLQTRK
+1072 KWLQSRK
-1079 IKKQLSVFRHTAFN
+1079 IKKQLSVFRNSPFSD
-1093 NNSEVEKLFVLN
+1093 NSELEQLFPN
-1105 NGFQG
+1105 YNQ
-1110 VERTLQQSHFVETKK
+1110 LQEVQ
-1125 ALRNLYKDEQTDV
+1125 
-1138 PDIDGKAELIHGL
+1138 
-1151 NNQIREIK
+1151 
-1159 QLLQQSGFTEV
+1159 QLLQQS
-1170 QKTLRSL
+1170 
-1177 YKDEQTDVADID
+1177 
-1189 KKALL
+1189 
-1194 IQDLNNQL
+1194 
-1202 QEKKQLFQ
+1202 
-1210 ESRFASVQQAL
+1210 RFGVVQQAL
-1221 KDLFK
+1221 KNLFK
-1226 DEQTDLADIG
+1226 DEQTDLADID
-1236 NKATWVQEIS
+1236 NKAELVQQVS
-1246 NLTNSWDQNALD
+1246 NLSNSWERNALS
-1258 KWVQVLQ
+1258 KWVHVWQ
-1265 EKNLQYSDEIK
+1265 EKGLQYSDEIK
-1276 QKNLSAIEDFIR
+1276 QSNLSAMADFIK
-1288 LTSIFNEQV
+1288 LTTSFNEQQ
-1297 KSYKT
+1297 SNYKT
-1302 LTGIHF
+1302 LTGINF
-1308 QQKEDW
+1308 QQKENW
-1314 NSETI
+1314 NNETTI
-1319 NQLHNIQTHLPH
+1319 QLQNIQTHLPQ
-1331 LKNWMNYMQLRKQ
+1331 LKNWMNYVQLRMQ
-1344 GETIQLHWLINA
+1344 GENIQLQWLISS

-1362 SVESLTDYFHYTVHI
+1362 NAENISDYFHFTVHS
-1377 SIAQRVISQHEAL
+1377 SIAQRTISQHEAL
-1390 SLFNAG
+1390 SLFNTG
-1396 LFESKIEHYKKIA
+1396 LFESKIEQYKKIA

-1422 KLATQLPNTI
+1422 KLAAQLPNT
-1432 TEAMQS
+1432 TSEAMQS
-1438 SEIGILQRAIKNSGR
+1438 SEIGILQRAIKNRGR

-1459 LFDQIPTLLPRIAP
+1459 LFDQIPALLPRIAP

-1485 FDVNTKHFD
+1485 FDVSTKHFD

-1601 KVKYHHIKGF
+1601 KVKYHHVNGF

-1621 FEADEIVQYIQSH
+1621 FEADEIVQYIKSH
-1634 YNNSQKRKLSV
+1634 YNDSKKRKLSV

-1668 DPKLEQYANESD
+1668 DPKLEEFTNESL

-1744 TLQADQIDLSRT
+1744 TLQTDQIDLSRT

-1777 VRPED
+1777 VRHED
-1782 VQEALNK
+1782 VQETLSK
-1789 QHLSASVS
+1789 QHLSASIS
-1797 KKLMEKGLEVK
+1797 KMLQEKGLEVK

-1817 VDIGIIHP
+1817 VDIGIVHP

-1834 IVIDGHYYYNA
+1834 IVVDGHYYYNA

-1865 VHRIWT
+1865 IHRIWT
-1871 MEWYESSDRIIDTI
+1871 IDWYENSDKIIDTI
-1885 VEKVKHLQTQPE
+1885 IERVKQLQTQPE
-1897 VKEEKIA
+1897 VKEVVIP

-1909 PTFEPIK
+1909 SAFEPIK
-1916 SMPDEVATNNNISK
+1916 ALPEEAATISVATK
-1930 QRPYVAATLTSISSA
+1930 QKPYENYTLTSISNA

-1999 EGILKEMAIV
+1999 EGIIKEMNIV
-2009 ETTHHQP
+2009 QTIHHQP
-2016 FYWSNNTTLDSYR
+2016 FYWSNNTTLDYYR
-2029 SNDIEKRNM
+2029 SNDIEKRIM
-2038 EDIAPEEVIVALE
+2038 EDIAPEEVLVALQ

-2057 LSIEEDELL
+2057 LSIEEAELL
-2066 RFLARTF
+2066 RYLARTF

-2082 DTLLRYVIDTA
+2082 DTILRYVIDRA

-2100 RESGRIKLAN
+2100 RENDRIKLAD
-2110 KHWQ
+2110 K

>member
-1 MQEHSS
+1 MQEHSP

-24 NDIKPVQSLTIEN
+24 NHIKPVQSLSIEN
-37 TSETDSAQLEI
+37 TSESNSVQLEVRI
-48 KITADL
+48 ISDL
-54 PCIEPFSFTISFVPA
+54 PCIEPLDYTVPFVPA
-69 KKDVKIPLENLKIN
+69 KNQVKIPLDGLKVN
-83 RDFLSKLSETERTDF
+83 RDFLNKLSETEKANFTIE
-98 IIEVIENDAV
+98 IIENSAA

-114 AINVHPFEHF
+114 GVNVHPLEHF
-124 GGFQIL
+124 GGFQVL

-140 NHPYIYHIKRK
+140 NHPYIYHIKRI
-151 AVEILEKQGLRTAFE
+151 AVEILEKQGLKTAFE

-176 LQIMSAIYSAIQSEE
+176 LQIMSAIYTAIQGEE

-225 SLLFTACLEAV
+225 SLLFAACLEAV
-236 GLNPIL
+236 DLNPIL
-242 IIVRGHAFAGC
+242 IIVCGHAFVGC

-261 EVINDDKAAIT
+261 EVINDDKTAIT

-280 EMAAVE
+280 EMVAVE

-292 GNNIKFSEALNTGE
+292 GNNIKFSDALNAGE

-333 LLTNTTGTKLDEEAI
+333 LLTNGTGTQLDEEAI
-348 KQTETASMENRFE
+348 KQTETAAMENRFE

-389 LSLRNNLLNIHITR
+389 LSLRNNLLNLHITR

-416 EDTLSEGKS
+416 EDTLSDGKS
-425 FSILPNPN
+425 FSIMPNPN
-433 AEVLRK
+433 AEILRK
-439 YNLFTQPLHN
+439 YNLFNQPLHH

-559 YELNLGAL
+559 YELNLEAL

-573 EKGVDVAKVMGLLRQ
+573 EKGVDVAKVMGVLRR
-588 AIKQLRGW
+588 AIMQLKGW
-596 DVLEQLVLGNFSF
+596 DVEEQLVLGNFSF
-609 SKLILWKDIVDH
+609 SKLILWKDIVVH
-621 QEELLKSDMVRSLV
+621 QEDLLKSEMVRSLV
-635 EGKLSFNENHELHIA
+635 DGKLALNDNHEPDSS
-650 NGFDSIQSQSV
+650 NDFDSIQSQSI

-677 AQQGRSFILHGPPG
+677 AQKGRSFILHGPPG

-735 PFTLELHSNKSKKSD
+735 PFALELHSNKSKKSD
-750 ALAQLAKS
+750 VLAQLAKS
-758 IETAKLARTAD
+758 IETVKLARTAD
-769 FQQEALRLD
+769 FQQEAQRLD
-778 AAKKAISDY
+778 TAKKAISDY
-787 VNALHQKQQVGWSL
+787 VNVLHQKQQVGWSL
-801 YDSITALENYH
+801 HDSITALENYH
-812 DKKFPKNFIPETVL
+812 NKKFSKNFISEAVL
-826 QQLNGTLWQ
+826 QQLNAPLWQ

-840 ISQFQSITSLIVH
+840 LPQFQSIASLIVH
-853 PTENPLTALN
+853 PSANPLTALN
-863 LSQYSP
+863 LPQYSP
-869 SVNDEISIQTRNL
+869 SVNDEISAHTQKLLNL
-882 LSQLADVQSKSE
+882 LSDVESKSQ
-894 SLAEAINFPFSIQ
+894 SLAKSISFPFSIQ
-907 AKSEWEQFIQIAI
+907 AKSEWGQFVQVIIAF
-920 ALQKLPDIPLELIKY
+920 QKLHDIPLELVWY

-946 EWSKAFQKYIQL
+946 EWSKAF
-958 INELYSIPDLPK
+958 N
-970 EFIHYLSDKE
+970 
-980 NYKVYVD
+980 
-987 WSKTFKEYVQL
+987 
-998 LGKLENL
+998 
-1005 QGIPS
+1005 
-1010 DFIRYLSD
+1010 
-1018 RENFTIYGEWS
+1018 
-1029 NVFLQYQSVINDILK
+1029 QYQTVLSSILK
-1044 EYNRNILTA
+1044 EYNHNVLNTDVA
-1053 NISAIEVQWKQAQ
+1053 ASETQWKQAQ
-1066 QKWFLP
+1066 QSWFLP
-1072 KWLQTRK
+1072 KWLQSRK
-1079 IKKQLSVFRHTAFN
+1079 IKKQLSVFRNAPFN
-1093 NNSEVEKLFVLN
+1093 NNNEVEQLFSN
-1105 NGFQG
+1105 
-1110 VERTLQQSHFVETKK
+1110 
-1125 ALRNLYKDEQTDV
+1125 
-1138 PDIDGKAELIHGL
+1138 
-1151 NNQIREIK
+1151 
-1159 QLLQQSGFTEV
+1159 
-1170 QKTLRSL
+1170 
-1177 YKDEQTDVADID
+1177 
-1189 KKALL
+1189 
-1194 IQDLNNQL
+1194 NNQL
-1202 QEKKQLFQ
+1202 QEVQRLLKQ
-1210 ESRFASVQQAL
+1210 SRFALVQQAL
-1221 KDLFK
+1221 KNLFK
-1226 DEQTDLADIG
+1226 DEQTDLIDIS
-1236 NKATWVQEIS
+1236 NKAEIVQQIS
-1246 NLTNSWDQNALD
+1246 NLTNSWERNALG
-1258 KWVQVLQ
+1258 KWVQVWQ

-1276 QKNLSAIEDFIR
+1276 QKNLSAIADFIQ
-1288 LTSIFNEQV
+1288 LATIFNQEA
-1297 KSYKT
+1297 KSYET
-1302 LTGIHF
+1302 LTGIQF
-1308 QQKEDW
+1308 QQNENW
-1314 NSETI
+1314 NSETV

-1331 LKNWMNYMQLRKQ
+1331 LKNWMNYVQVRKQ
-1344 GETIQLHWLINA
+1344 GEPLQLHWLLNA
-1356 YENKLC
+1356 YESKLC
-1362 SVESLTDYFHYTVHI
+1362 SAENLTDYFHYTVHA
-1377 SIAQRVISQHEAL
+1377 SVSQRVISQHEAL

-1396 LFESKIEHYKKIA
+1396 LFESKIEQYKKIA
-1409 KDFQN
+1409 KNFQY

-1422 KLATQLPNTI
+1422 KLAAQLPNT
-1432 TEAMQS
+1432 TAEAMQS
-1438 SEIGILQRAIKNSGR
+1438 SEIGILQRAIKNRGR

-1601 KVKYHHIKGF
+1601 KVKYHQIKGF

-1634 YNNSQKRKLSV
+1634 YNNSLKRKLSI

-1662 QKLFMS
+1662 QKLFMR
-1668 DPKLEQYANESD
+1668 DPKLEEYVNESN

-1697 IILFSV
+1697 IILFSM

-1732 VTRARYEMHIFA
+1732 ITRARYEMHLFS
-1744 TLQADQIDLSRT
+1744 TLHADQIDLSRT

-1789 QHLSASVS
+1789 QHLSASIS
-1797 KKLMEKGLEVK
+1797 KKLQEKGLEVK

-1817 VDIGIIHP
+1817 VDIGIVHP

-1834 IVIDGHYYYNA
+1834 VVIDGHYYYNA
-1845 HTTNDRE
+1845 QTTNDRE

-1857 VLKALGWN
+1857 VLKSLGWN
-1865 VHRIWT
+1865 IHRIWT
-1871 MEWYESSDRIIDTI
+1871 IDWFENSDKIIDTI
-1885 VEKVKHLQTQPE
+1885 VEKVKQLHTQTE

-1904 EPIVE
+1904 EPVVE
-1909 PTFEPIK
+1909 LAFEPIK
-1916 SMPDEVATNNNISK
+1916 AMPEEFTPITITSK
-1930 QRPYVAATLTSISSA
+1930 QKHYVAAALTSVSSA
-1945 NSETIFEFQNRNT
+1945 NSETIFEFQNRNS
-1958 IKQQIQ
+1958 IKQQIK

-1999 EGILKEMAIV
+1999 EGVIKEMNITQ
-2009 ETTHHQP
+2009 TTHHQP
-2016 FYWSNNTTLDSYR
+2016 FYWGSNTTLDFYR

-2066 RFLARTF
+2066 RYLARTF

-2082 DTLLRYVIDTA
+2082 DTLLRYAIDTA
-2093 VQQGKVK
+2093 VKQDKVK
-2100 RESGRIKLAN
+2100 RENDRIKLAD
-2110 KHWQ
+2110 K

>member
-1 MQEHSS
+1 MQEQST
-7 LLLHKQT
+7 LIIHKQT

-24 NDIKPVQSLTIEN
+24 NDIKPVQSLTVEN
-37 TSETDSAQLEI
+37 TSESDSAQLEI
-48 KITADL
+48 KIIADL
-54 PCIEPFSFTISFVPA
+54 PCIEPFSFTVSSVPA
-69 KKDVKIPLENLKIN
+69 KKDVKIPLENLKVN
-83 RDFLSKLSETERTDF
+83 REFLNKLSETEKANIT
-98 IIEVIENDAV
+98 IEVFQNEIS
-108 IIKETI
+108 ILKETI
-114 AINVHPFEHF
+114 AINVHPLEHF
-124 GGFQIL
+124 GGFQVL
-130 PELIAAYITP
+130 PELIAAYVTP

-151 AVEILEKQGLRTAFE
+151 AIEILETQGLKTAFE

-176 LQIMSAIYSAIQSEE
+176 LQIMSSIYSAIQSEE

-210 LNTIQQEK
+210 LNTIQQVK
-218 FGNCIDI
+218 FGNCIDL
-225 SLLFTACLEAV
+225 SLLFAACLEAV
-236 GLNPIL
+236 DLNPIL
-242 IIVRGHAFAGC
+242 IIVRGHAFIGC

-261 EVINDDKAAIT
+261 EVSNDDKTAIT

-292 GNNIKFSEALNTGE
+292 GNNIKFSDALNAGE
-306 AQLVQKEDF
+306 AQLVQKEEF

-333 LLTNTTGTKLDEEAI
+333 LLTNATGTQLDEEAL
-348 KQTETASMENRFE
+348 KQSETAAMEKHFE

-389 LSLRNNLLNIHITR
+389 LSLRNNLLNLHITR
-403 NMLQLVDIDISHL
+403 NMLQLVDIDISNL
-416 EDTLSEGKS
+416 EDTLSDGKS
-425 FSILPNPN
+425 FSIMPNPN

-439 YNLFTQPLHN
+439 YNFFSQPLHQ

-474 LDNILVY
+474 LDNILIY

-488 AIEENGSSTLYLA
+488 AIDENGSSTLYLA
-501 VGLLKWFDRKTPEQA
+501 VGLLKWFDKKTPEQP

-559 YELNLGAL
+559 YELNLSAL

-573 EKGVDVAKVMGLLRQ
+573 AKGIDVAKVMGILRR
-588 AIKQLRGW
+588 AVMQLKGW
-596 DVLEQLVLGNFSF
+596 DVEEQLVLGNFSF
-609 SKLILWKDIVDH
+609 SKLILWKDIVVH

-635 EGKLSFNENHELHIA
+635 EGKLVFNENHEPHSA
-650 NGFDSIQSQSV
+650 NDFDNIHSQSI
-661 VLPIPTDV
+661 VLPIATDV

-677 AQQGRSFILHGPPG
+677 AQQGRNFILHGPPG

-720 ALDVVQRRLEQIGLA
+720 ALDVVHRRLEQIGLA

-750 ALAQLAKS
+750 VLAQLAKS
-758 IETAKLARTAD
+758 IETAKFARTAD
-769 FQQEALRLD
+769 FQQEAERLD
-778 AAKKAISDY
+778 TAKKAISDY
-787 VNALHQKQQVGWSL
+787 VNVLHQKQQTGWNL
-801 YDSITALENYH
+801 YDSITALENYS
-812 DKKFPKNFIPETVL
+812 DRNFPKDFISETVL
-826 QQLNGTLWQ
+826 QQLNATLWQ

-840 ISQFQSITSLIVH
+840 LPQFQSISKIIIH
-853 PTENPLTALN
+853 PSENPLTAFNLPQYSSSLNDVISAQTQKLLN
-863 LSQYSP
+863 LLP
-869 SVNDEISIQTRNL
+869 DL
-882 LSQLADVQSKSE
+882 QSKSQ
-894 SLAEAINFPFSIQ
+894 AMAKAIHFPFSIL
-907 AKSEWEQFIQIAI
+907 SNTDWEQFVRVVNSFQN
-920 ALQKLPDIPLELIKY
+920 LPDIPLELIRY

-946 EWSKAFQKYIQL
+946 EWSKAFNQ
-958 INELYSIPDLPK
+958 
-970 EFIHYLSDKE
+970 YLTVL
-980 NYKVYVD
+980 N
-987 WSKTFKEYVQL
+987 
-998 LGKLENL
+998 N
-1005 QGIPS
+1005 
-1010 DFIRYLSD
+1010 
-1018 RENFTIYGEWS
+1018 
-1029 NVFLQYQSVINDILK
+1029 ILK
-1044 EYNRNILTA
+1044 GYNRNVLKA
-1053 NISAIEVQWKQAQ
+1053 DVSATEIEWKKAQ
-1066 QKWFLP
+1066 QSWFLP
-1072 KWLQTRK
+1072 KWIQTRK
-1079 IKKQLSVFRHTAFN
+1079 IKKHLAVFRNAPFTE
-1093 NNSEVEKLFVLN
+1093 NSELEQLFFN
-1105 NGFQG
+1105 YNQ
-1110 VERTLQQSHFVETKK
+1110 LQ
-1125 ALRNLYKDEQTDV
+1125 
-1138 PDIDGKAELIHGL
+1138 EL
-1151 NNQIREIK
+1151 QR
-1159 QLLQQSGFTEV
+1159 LLQQS
-1170 QKTLRSL
+1170 
-1177 YKDEQTDVADID
+1177 
-1189 KKALL
+1189 
-1194 IQDLNNQL
+1194 
-1202 QEKKQLFQ
+1202 
-1210 ESRFASVQQAL
+1210 RFAVVQQAL
-1221 KDLFK
+1221 KNLFK
-1226 DEQTDLADIG
+1226 DEETDLSDID
-1236 NKATWVQEIS
+1236 NKAALVQHLSSI
-1246 NLTNSWDQNALD
+1246 TNSWERNALG
-1258 KWVQVLQ
+1258 KWVQVWQ

-1276 QKNLSAIEDFIR
+1276 QSNLSALVDFIQ
-1288 LTSIFNEQV
+1288 LTSTFNELN
-1297 KSYKT
+1297 KNYES
-1302 LTGIHF
+1302 LTGIDFH
-1308 QQKEDW
+1308 QKENW
-1314 NSETI
+1314 HNETI
-1319 NQLHNIQTHLPH
+1319 TQLQNIQTHLPH
-1331 LKNWMNYMQLRKQ
+1331 LKNWMNYVKLRKQ
-1344 GETIQLHWLINA
+1344 GETFQLQWLINA

-1362 SVESLTDYFHYTVHI
+1362 DADNITDYLNYTVHS
-1377 SIAQRVISQHEAL
+1377 SIAQRIISQHESL
-1390 SLFNAG
+1390 SLFNVS
-1396 LFESKIEHYKKIA
+1396 LFESKIEQYRKIA
-1409 KDFQN
+1409 KDFQY

-1422 KLATQLPNTI
+1422 KLAAQLPNSTA
-1432 TEAMQS
+1432 EAMQS
-1438 SEIGILQRAIKNSGR
+1438 SEIGILQRAIKNRGR

-1459 LFDQIPTLLPRIAP
+1459 LFDQIPALLPRIAP

-1515 AKQSVIV
+1515 AKQAVIV

-1536 IKLDEENMDVEDLES
+1536 VKLDEENMDVEDLES

-1592 FPSSDDLNR
+1592 FPSSDDLNS
-1601 KVKYHHIKGF
+1601 KVKYHRISGF

-1621 FEADEIVQYIQSH
+1621 FEADEIVQFIKSH
-1634 YNNSQKRKLSV
+1634 YNDSKKRKLSV

-1668 DPKLEQYANESD
+1668 DPKLEEFTNESL

-1732 VTRARYEMHIFA
+1732 ITRARHEMHIFA

-1756 SAEGVAGLKAF
+1756 AAEGVAGLKAF
-1767 LQFAEKGHLS
+1767 MQFAEKGNLS

-1782 VQEALNK
+1782 VQEARNK

-1797 KKLMEKGLEVK
+1797 KKLQEKGLEVK

-1817 VDIGIIHP
+1817 VDIGIVHP
-1825 DKPQQYILG
+1825 YKPQQYILG
-1834 IVIDGHYYYNA
+1834 IVVDGHYYYNA

-1865 VHRIWT
+1865 IHRIWT
-1871 MEWYESSDRIIDTI
+1871 IDWFENSDKIIDTI
-1885 VEKVKHLQTQPE
+1885 IERVKQLQSQPE
-1897 VKEEKIA
+1897 INEVTVAELVVKPA
-1904 EPIVE
+1904 
-1909 PTFEPIK
+1909 FEPVK
-1916 SMPDEVATNNNISK
+1916 AMPEELATINVTSK
-1930 QRPYVAATLTSISSA
+1930 QTPYSAFALTAASNA
-1945 NSETIFEFQNRNT
+1945 NSETIYEFQNRNI

-1992 ARLDKHL
+1992 ARLDKYL
-1999 EGILKEMAIV
+1999 EGIIKEMNLLQTI
-2009 ETTHHQP
+2009 HHQA
-2016 FYWSNNTTLDSYR
+2016 FYWSNNTTLDCYR
-2029 SNDIEKRNM
+2029 SNDIEKRIM
-2038 EDIAPEEVIVALE
+2038 EDIAPEEVLVALQ
-2051 EVVTNN
+2051 EVLKNN
-2057 LSIEEDELL
+2057 LSIEEAELL
-2066 RFLARTF
+2066 RYLARTF

-2082 DTLLRYVIDTA
+2082 DTILRYVIDTA
-2093 VQQGKVK
+2093 VQQGNVK
-2100 RESGRIKLAN
+2100 RENDRIKLAN
-2110 KHWQ
+2110 K

>member
-1 MQEHSS
+1 MQEQST
-7 LLLHKQT
+7 LKINKQT

-24 NDIKPVQSLTIEN
+24 NDIKPIQSLTIEN
-37 TSETDSAQLEI
+37 TSEVDSAQLEI
-48 KITADL
+48 RITADL
-54 PCIEPFSFTISFVPA
+54 PCIEPFYYSVSIVPA
-69 KKDVKIPLENLKIN
+69 KKDVKIPLENLKVN
-83 RDFLSKLSETERTDF
+83 RDFLNKLSETEKANLT
-98 IIEVIENDAV
+98 IEVYEKEIS
-108 IIKETI
+108 ILKETI
-114 AINVHPFEHF
+114 AINIQPLEHF
-124 GGFQIL
+124 GGFQVL
-130 PELIAAYITP
+130 PELIAAYVTP
-140 NHPYIYHIKRK
+140 NHSYIYHIKRK
-151 AVEILEKQGLRTAFE
+151 AIEILEKQGLKTAFE
-166 GYQSNDPERV
+166 GYQSNDTERV
-176 LQIMSAIYSAIQSEE
+176 LQIMSAIYSAIQSKE

-225 SLLFTACLEAV
+225 SLLFAACLEAV
-236 GLNPIL
+236 DLNPIL
-242 IIVRGHAFAGC
+242 IIVRGHAFVGC

-261 EVINDDKAAIT
+261 EVINDDKTAIT

-292 GNNIKFSEALNTGE
+292 GNNIKFSDALNAGE
-306 AQLVQKEDF
+306 AQLVQKEEF

-333 LLTNTTGTKLDEEAI
+333 LLTNSAGTQLDEEAI
-348 KQTETASMENRFE
+348 KQTEKETAAMENRFE

-389 LSLRNNLLNIHITR
+389 LSLRNNLLNLRMTR
-403 NMLQLVDIDISHL
+403 NMLQLVDIDINNL
-416 EDTLSEGKS
+416 EDTLWEGKS

-439 YNLFTQPLHN
+439 YNLFVQPLHP
-449 SSPLY
+449 SSPLF
-454 QLANDELKHNRL
+454 QSANDEFKHNRL

-474 LDNILVY
+474 LDNILTY

-501 VGLLKWFDRKTPEQA
+501 VGLLKWFDKKNLEQA
-516 RYSPIL
+516 RHSPIL
-522 LLPVEISRRS
+522 LLPVEIYRRS

-573 EKGVDVAKVMGLLRQ
+573 DKGVDVAKVMGILRR
-588 AIKQLRGW
+588 AIMQLKGW
-596 DVLEQLVLGNFSF
+596 DVEEQLVLGNFSF
-609 SKLILWKDIVDH
+609 SKLILWKDIVVH

-635 EGKLSFNENHELHIA
+635 DGKLTFNENQERHSS
-650 NGFDSIQSQSV
+650 NGFDNIPSQNI

-750 ALAQLAKS
+750 VLAQLAKS
-758 IETAKLARTAD
+758 IETAKLPRTAD
-769 FQQEALRLD
+769 FHQEAQRLD

-787 VNALHQKQQVGWSL
+787 VNLLHQKQQIGWSL
-801 YDSITALENYH
+801 YDSITALENYR
-812 DKKFPKNFIPETVL
+812 DKKFSKNFIPETVL
-826 QQLNGTLWQ
+826 QQLNATLWQ

-840 ISQFQSITSLIVH
+840 LPQFQSIARLIIH
-853 PTENPLTALN
+853 PSENPLSALN
-863 LSQYSP
+863 LLQYSP
-869 SVNDEISIQTRNL
+869 SVNDEISAHTQKLLNL
-882 LSQLADVQSKSE
+882 LPDVESKSQ
-894 SLAEAINFPFSIQ
+894 SLAKELFSPFSIQ
-907 AKSEWEQFIQIAI
+907 AKSEWEQFVQVVI
-920 ALQKLPDIPLELIKY
+920 ALQKLPDIHLELIRY

-946 EWSKAFQKYIQL
+946 EWSKAF
-958 INELYSIPDLPK
+958 N
-970 EFIHYLSDKE
+970 
-980 NYKVYVD
+980 
-987 WSKTFKEYVQL
+987 
-998 LGKLENL
+998 
-1005 QGIPS
+1005 
-1010 DFIRYLSD
+1010 
-1018 RENFTIYGEWS
+1018 
-1029 NVFLQYQSVINDILK
+1029 QYQTVLSSILK
-1044 EYNRNILTA
+1044 EFNRDVLNTDIAKT
-1053 NISAIEVQWKQAQ
+1053 EVQWKQAQ
-1066 QKWFLP
+1066 QSWFLP
-1072 KWLQTRK
+1072 KWLQSRK
-1079 IKKQLSVFRHTAFN
+1079 IKKQLSFFRNAPFN
-1093 NNSEVEKLFVLN
+1093 NDSEVE
-1105 NGFQG
+1105 
-1110 VERTLQQSHFVETKK
+1110 
-1125 ALRNLYKDEQTDV
+1125 
-1138 PDIDGKAELIHGL
+1138 
-1151 NNQIREIK
+1151 QIF
-1159 QLLQQSGFTEV
+1159 S
-1170 QKTLRSL
+1170 
-1177 YKDEQTDVADID
+1177 Y
-1189 KKALL
+1189 
-1194 IQDLNNQL
+1194 NNQL
-1202 QEKKQLFQ
+1202 QELQRLLQ
-1210 ESRFASVQQAL
+1210 QNRFVSVTQAL
-1221 KDLFK
+1221 KKLFK
-1226 DEQTDLADIG
+1226 DEQTDLTDIG
-1236 NKATWVQEIS
+1236 NKATLIQQIS
-1246 NLTNSWDQNALD
+1246 NLANSWERNALD
-1258 KWVQVLQ
+1258 KWVQVWQ
-1265 EKNLQYSDEIK
+1265 EKNLQYSDEII
-1276 QKNLSAIEDFIR
+1276 QKNFSALADFTQ
-1288 LTSIFNEQV
+1288 LTTSLNETI
-1297 KSYKT
+1297 KSYEM

-1308 QQKEDW
+1308 QQKENW
-1314 NSETI
+1314 NTETL
-1319 NQLHNIQTHLPH
+1319 NQLRNIQTHLPH
-1331 LKNWMNYMQLRKQ
+1331 LKNWMNYVQLRKQ
-1344 GETIQLHWLINA
+1344 GETLQLHWFINA
-1356 YENKLC
+1356 YESKLC
-1362 SVESLTDYFHYTVHI
+1362 SADKLTDYFHYTVHT
-1377 SIAQRVISQHEAL
+1377 SIAQRIISQHESL
-1390 SLFNAG
+1390 SLFNVG
-1396 LFESKIEHYKKIA
+1396 LFESKIEQYKKIA
-1409 KDFQN
+1409 KNFQN

-1422 KLATQLPNTI
+1422 KLAAQLPNT
-1432 TEAMQS
+1432 TAEAMQS
-1438 SEIGILQRAIKNSGR
+1438 SEIGILQRAIKNRGR

-1459 LFDQIPTLLPRIAP
+1459 LFDQIPALLPRIAP

-1579 FSNVNYY
+1579 FSNINYY

-1601 KVKYHHIKGF
+1601 KVKYHQVKGF

-1634 YNNSQKRKLSV
+1634 YNNSQNRKLSI

-1668 DPKLEQYANESD
+1668 DPKLEEFANESN

-1732 VTRARYEMHIFA
+1732 VTRARYEMHLFS
-1744 TLQADQIDLSRT
+1744 TLHADQIDLSRT

-1777 VRPED
+1777 IRPED

-1789 QHLSASVS
+1789 QHLSSSIS
-1797 KKLMEKGLEVK
+1797 KKLQEKGLEVK

-1817 VDIGIIHP
+1817 IDIGVVHP
-1825 DKPQQYILG
+1825 NKPQQYILG
-1834 IVIDGHYYYNA
+1834 VMLDGHYYYNA
-1845 HTTNDRE
+1845 QTTNDRE

-1857 VLKALGWN
+1857 VLKSLGWN
-1865 VHRIWT
+1865 IHRIWT
-1871 MEWYESSDRIIDTI
+1871 MDWFENSDKIIDNI
-1885 VEKVKHLQTQPE
+1885 VEKVKQLQTQPE
-1897 VKEEKIA
+1897 VEEAIST
-1904 EPIVE
+1904 EQVVE
-1909 PTFEPIK
+1909 PAFEPIK
-1916 SMPDEVATNNNISK
+1916 AIPEEVTPITITSK
-1930 QRPYVAATLTSISSA
+1930 QKPYVAAALSSVPNA
-1945 NSETIFEFQNRNT
+1945 NSETIFEFQNRNA
-1958 IKQQIQ
+1958 IKKQIQ
-1964 SLVDTEAPISK
+1964 SLVETEAPISK
-1975 SLLYKKV
+1975 NLLYKKV

-1999 EGILKEMAIV
+1999 EGIIKEMSIMR
-2009 ETTHHQP
+2009 TTHHQP
-2016 FYWSNNTTLDSYR
+2016 FYWNNNTTLDFYR
-2029 SNDIEKRNM
+2029 NNDIEKRNM
-2038 EDIAPEEVIVALE
+2038 EDIAPEEVVVALQ

-2066 RFLARTF
+2066 RYLARTF

-2082 DTLLRYVIDTA
+2082 DILLHYSIEIA
-2093 VQQGKVK
+2093 SKKGIVK
-2100 RESGRIKLAN
+2100 KENNRIKIAN
-2110 KHWQ
+2110 I

>member
-1 MQEHSS
+1 MQEQSI
-7 LLLHKQT
+7 LVIHKQT

-37 TSETDSAQLEI
+37 TSDVDSAPLEV

-54 PCIEPFSFTISFVPA
+54 VCIEPFSYNVSFVPA
-69 KKDVKIPLENLKIN
+69 KKEIKIPLENLKVN
-83 RDFLSKLSETERTDF
+83 RDFLNKLSETEKANLTIE
-98 IIEVIENDAV
+98 IIENEKVTL
-108 IIKETI
+108 KEEF
-114 AINVHPFEHF
+114 AINVHPLEYF

-151 AVEILEKQGLRTAFE
+151 AIEILEKQGLETAFE
-166 GYQSNDPERV
+166 GYQSNDQERV

-200 YEETGQRLRL
+200 YEEIGQRLRL

-225 SLLFTACLEAV
+225 SLLFMACLEAV
-236 GLNPIL
+236 DLNPIL
-242 IIVRGHAFAGC
+242 IIVPGHTFVGC
-253 WLQDDKFS
+253 WLQDDKFP
-261 EVINDDKAAIT
+261 EVINDDKTAIT

-292 GNNIKFSEALNTGE
+292 GNNTKFSDALNAGE

-333 LLTNTTGTKLDEEAI
+333 LLTNSTGTQLDEAVLN
-348 KQTETASMENRFE
+348 QTETATMEKQFE
-361 IGTIYQDE
+361 IGTIYHDE
-369 LLQGKQPKTKQKI
+369 LLQDKQPKTKQKI

-389 LSLRNNLLNIHITR
+389 LSLRNNLLNLHITR
-403 NMLQLVDIDISHL
+403 NMLQLVDIDINYL
-416 EDTLSEGKS
+416 EDTLSDGKN
-425 FSILPNPN
+425 FSIMPNPN

-439 YNLFTQPLHN
+439 YNLFTQPLHH

-474 LDNILVY
+474 LDNILLY

-501 VGLLKWFDRKTPEQA
+501 VGLLKWFDRKTSEQP
-516 RYSPIL
+516 RYAPIL
-522 LLPVEISRRS
+522 LVPVEISRRS

-573 EKGVDVAKVMGLLRQ
+573 EKGVDVAKVMGIIRR
-588 AIKQLRGW
+588 AVMQLKGW
-596 DVLEQLVLGNFSF
+596 DVEEQLVLGNFSF
-609 SKLILWKDIVDH
+609 SKLILWKDIVIH
-621 QEELLKSDMVRSLV
+621 QEDLLKSEIVKSLV
-635 EGKLSFNENHELHIA
+635 DGKLVLNQNHEPYPA
-650 NGFDSIQSQSV
+650 GEFDDITSQSL

-669 SQMEAVLT
+669 SQMEAVVA
-677 AQQGRSFILHGPPG
+677 AQKGQSFILHGPPG

-720 ALDVVQRRLEQIGLA
+720 ALDVVHRRLEQIGLA

-750 ALAQLAKS
+750 VLEQLAKS
-758 IETAKLARTAD
+758 IETVKLARQED
-769 FQQEALRLD
+769 FQQEAQRLD

-787 VNALHQKQQVGWSL
+787 VNVLHKKQLTGWSL
-801 YDSITALENYH
+801 YDSITALENYQEY
-812 DKKFPKNFIPETVL
+812 KFPKNFIPESVL
-826 QQLNGTLWQ
+826 QNLNATLWQ

-840 ISQFQSITSLIVH
+840 LPQFHSIAELIVH
-853 PTENPLTALN
+853 PSENPLAVLN

-869 SVNDEISIQTRNL
+869 SVNDEISIQTQEL
-882 LSQLADVQSKSE
+882 LNQLLDLQSKSD
-894 SLAEAINFPFSIQ
+894 SLAKAIQFPFSIK
-907 AKSEWEQFIQIAI
+907 AKSEWEQFVQIVT
-920 ALQKLPDIPLELIKY
+920 ALQKLPDIPLELIRY
-935 LSDKENYSVYE
+935 LADKENYTIYE
-946 EWSKAFQKYIQL
+946 EWSNTY
-958 INELYSIPDLPK
+958 N
-970 EFIHYLSDKE
+970 
-980 NYKVYVD
+980 
-987 WSKTFKEYVQL
+987 
-998 LGKLENL
+998 
-1005 QGIPS
+1005 
-1010 DFIRYLSD
+1010 
-1018 RENFTIYGEWS
+1018 
-1029 NVFLQYQSVINDILK
+1029 QYQKVLNSILQSYNRDILNTDVSAT
-1044 EYNRNILTA
+1044 EIL
-1053 NISAIEVQWKQAQ
+1053 WKRAKQS
-1066 QKWFLP
+1066 WFLS
-1072 KWLQTRK
+1072 KWVQTRK
-1079 IKKQLSVFRHTAFN
+1079 IKKQLSIFRNTSFN
-1093 NNSEVEKLFVLN
+1093 NDSEVEQLFIFNNKL
-1105 NGFQG
+1105 Q
-1110 VERTLQQSHFVETKK
+1110 
-1125 ALRNLYKDEQTDV
+1125 
-1138 PDIDGKAELIHGL
+1138 
-1151 NNQIREIK
+1151 EINR
-1159 QLLQQSGFTEV
+1159 LLQQS
-1170 QKTLRSL
+1170 
-1177 YKDEQTDVADID
+1177 
-1189 KKALL
+1189 
-1194 IQDLNNQL
+1194 
-1202 QEKKQLFQ
+1202 
-1210 ESRFASVQQAL
+1210 RFISVQQAL
-1221 KDLFK
+1221 KNLFK
-1226 DEQTDLADIG
+1226 DEQTDLSDIG
-1236 NKATWVQEIS
+1236 NKAALVHQIS
-1246 NLTNSWDQNALD
+1246 ILTNSWERNALV
-1258 KWVQVLQ
+1258 KWVQILQ

-1276 QKNLSAIEDFIR
+1276 QNNSSAISEFIQI
-1288 LTSIFNEQV
+1288 SISFSEQR
-1297 KSYKT
+1297 KSYEI

-1308 QQKEDW
+1308 QQTENW
-1314 NSETI
+1314 NNDTTT
-1319 NQLHNIQTHLPH
+1319 QLQNIQTHLPH
-1331 LKNWMNYMQLRKQ
+1331 LKSWMNYVQLRKQ
-1344 GETIQLHWLINA
+1344 GDTLQLQWFIND
-1356 YENKLC
+1356 YESKLC
-1362 SVESLTDYFHYTVHI
+1362 SVENLSNYFHYSVHT
-1377 SIAQRVISQHEAL
+1377 SVAQRIISQHEAL
-1390 SLFNAG
+1390 SLFNVA
-1396 LFESKIEHYKKIA
+1396 LFESKIEQYKKIA
-1409 KDFQN
+1409 KNFQY

-1422 KLATQLPNTI
+1422 NLAAQLPNTT

-1438 SEIGILQRAIKNSGR
+1438 SEIGILQRAIKNRGR

-1485 FDVNTKHFD
+1485 FDVSKKHFD

-1507 EAVSALAR
+1507 EAISALAR
-1515 AKQSVIV
+1515 AKQAVIV

-1601 KVKYHHIKGF
+1601 KVKYHQVKGF

-1621 FEADEIVQYIQSH
+1621 FEADEIVEFVKSH
-1634 YNNSQKRKLSV
+1634 YKNPQKRKLSL

-1668 DPKLEQYANESD
+1668 DPKLEEYANESD
-1680 EPLFVKNL
+1680 EPLFIKNL

-1744 TLQADQIDLSRT
+1744 TLHTDQIDLSRT

-1767 LQFAEKGHLS
+1767 LHFAEKGHLS
-1777 VRPED
+1777 IRSENI
-1782 VQEALNK
+1782 QEAANR
-1789 QHLSASVS
+1789 QHLSTSIS
-1797 KKLMEKGLEVK
+1797 KKLHEKGFDVK

-1845 HTTNDRE
+1845 QTTNDRE

-1871 MEWYESSDRIIDTI
+1871 MDWFENSDKIIDTI
-1885 VEKVKHLQTQPE
+1885 VEKVKHLQLQPDIKQE
-1897 VKEEKIA
+1897 IIEERA
-1904 EPIVE
+1904 VE
-1909 PTFEPIK
+1909 PVFEPIK
-1916 SMPDEVATNNNISK
+1916 TISDEVLSNNNASRQK
-1930 QRPYVAATLTSISSA
+1930 PYVAASLNSVSSA
-1945 NSETIFEFQNRNT
+1945 SSETIFEFQNRNT
-1958 IKQQIQ
+1958 IKQQLQNLIE
-1964 SLVDTEAPISK
+1964 TETPISK

-1999 EGILKEMAIV
+1999 EGIIKEMNVV
-2009 ETTHHQP
+2009 EYTHHQP
-2016 FYWSNNTTLDSYR
+2016 FYWSNNTTLDYYR

-2038 EDIAPEEVIVALE
+2038 EDIAPEEIIVAIE

-2066 RFLARTF
+2066 RYLARTF

-2082 DTLLRYVIDTA
+2082 DTLLRYSMDIA
-2093 VQQGKVK
+2093 VKQEKVK
-2100 RESGRIKLAN
+2100 RENNRIKLAD
-2110 KHWQ
+2110 

>member
-1 MQEHSS
+1 MQEQST
-7 LLLHKQT
+7 LILHKQT
-14 LPFLNISLYL
+14 LPFLNISSYL
-24 NDIKPVQSLTIEN
+24 NDIKPIQSVTIEN
-37 TSETDSAQLEI
+37 TSEIDIVQLEI

-54 PCIEPFSFTISFVPA
+54 KCIEPFLYSVPLVPA
-69 KKDVKIPLENLKIN
+69 NKEVKIPLENLKVN
-83 RDFLSKLSETERTDF
+83 RDFLNKLSETEKANIT
-98 IIEVIENDAV
+98 IEVIEKEV
-108 IIKETI
+108 VLISETI
-114 AINVHPFEHF
+114 SINVHPLEHF
-124 GGFQIL
+124 GGFQML

-151 AVEILEKQGLRTAFE
+151 AIEILEKQGLKAAFE

-176 LQIMSAIYSAIQSEE
+176 LQIISAFYSAIQNEE

-210 LNTIQQEK
+210 LNTIQLEK

-225 SLLFTACLEAV
+225 SLLFAACLEAV
-236 GLNPIL
+236 DLNPIL
-242 IIVRGHAFAGC
+242 IIVRGHAFVGC

-261 EVINDDKAAIT
+261 ETINDDKTAIT

-280 EMAAVE
+280 EIAAVE

-292 GNNIKFSEALNTGE
+292 ANNIKFSDALNTGE

-333 LLTNTTGTKLDEEAI
+333 LLTNATGTQLDEEAI
-348 KQTETASMENRFE
+348 KQTETATMENRFE
-361 IGTIYQDE
+361 LGTIYQDE

-389 LSLRNNLLNIHITR
+389 LSLRNNLLNLHVTR
-403 NMLQLVDIDISHL
+403 NMLQLVDIDISNL
-416 EDTLSEGKS
+416 EDTLSDGKS
-425 FSILPNPN
+425 FSIMPNSN

-439 YNLFTQPLHN
+439 YNLFNQPLHH

-454 QLANDELKHNRL
+454 QLANDELKYNRL

-474 LDNILVY
+474 LDSILTY

-501 VGLLKWFDRKTPEQA
+501 VGLLKWYDRKTPEQA
-516 RYSPIL
+516 RYAPVL
-522 LLPVEISRRS
+522 LVPVEISRRS
-532 VNSKFTLK
+532 VNSKFVLK

-573 EKGVDVAKVMGLLRQ
+573 EKGVDVAKVMGILRR
-588 AIKQLRGW
+588 AVMQLKGW
-596 DVLEQLVLGNFSF
+596 DVEEQLVLGNFSF
-609 SKLILWKDIVDH
+609 SKLILWKDIVMH

-635 EGKLSFNENHELHIA
+635 EGKLVFNENNEA
-650 NGFDSIQSQSV
+650 NTANDFDTVLSQSV

-669 SQMEAVLT
+669 SQMEAVLA
-677 AQQGRSFILHGPPG
+677 AQQGRSFVLHGPPG

-720 ALDVVQRRLEQIGLA
+720 ALDVVHRRLEQIGLA

-750 ALAQLAKS
+750 VLVQMSKS
-758 IETAKLARTAD
+758 IETAKLAETAD
-769 FQQEALRLD
+769 FQQEAQRLD

-787 VNALHQKQQVGWSL
+787 VNILHQKQEFGWSL
-801 YDSITALENYH
+801 YDSITALENYS
-812 DKKFPKNFIPETVL
+812 DKNFSKNFISETVL
-826 QQLNGTLWQ
+826 QQLNSTLWQ

-840 ISQFQSITSLIVH
+840 FPQFQSITKLLIH
-853 PTENPLTALN
+853 PSENALTALN
-863 LSQYSP
+863 LPQYSP
-869 SVNDEISIQTRNL
+869 SVNDEILLQTQKL
-882 LSQLADVQSKSE
+882 LQFLPDLQSKSQ
-894 SLAEAINFPFSIQ
+894 SLAKAIHLPFSIQ
-907 AKSEWEQFIQIAI
+907 SKREWQQFIKLIN
-920 ALQKLPDIPLELIKY
+920 ALQNLPDISLELIVY
-935 LSDKENYSVYE
+935 LSDKENYNVYE
-946 EWSKAFQKYIQL
+946 EWSKAY
-958 INELYSIPDLPK
+958 D
-970 EFIHYLSDKE
+970 HYLTVLK
-980 NYKVYVD
+980 
-987 WSKTFKEYVQL
+987 
-998 LGKLENL
+998 
-1005 QGIPS
+1005 
-1010 DFIRYLSD
+1010 
-1018 RENFTIYGEWS
+1018 
-1029 NVFLQYQSVINDILK
+1029 NVLK
-1044 EYNRNILTA
+1044 NYNRNVLSAYIL
-1053 NISAIEVQWKQAQ
+1053 AIEIEWKQAQ
-1066 QKWFLP
+1066 QSWFLP
-1072 KWLQTRK
+1072 KWLQKRK
-1079 IKKQLSVFRHTAFN
+1079 IKKQLVVFRNTPFN
-1093 NNSEVEKLFVLN
+1093 DDGELEELFS
-1105 NGFQG
+1105 F
-1110 VERTLQQSHFVETKK
+1110 
-1125 ALRNLYKDEQTDV
+1125 
-1138 PDIDGKAELIHGL
+1138 
-1151 NNQIREIK
+1151 
-1159 QLLQQSGFTEV
+1159 
-1170 QKTLRSL
+1170 
-1177 YKDEQTDVADID
+1177 
-1189 KKALL
+1189 
-1194 IQDLNNQL
+1194 NNQL
-1202 QEKKQLFQ
+1202 QEVKSLLQQ
-1210 ESRFASVQQAL
+1210 SRFSVVQLAL
-1221 KDLFK
+1221 KNLFK
-1226 DEQTDLADIG
+1226 EEQTDLSDIN
-1236 NKATWVQEIS
+1236 NKATLVQHLSSI
-1246 NLTNSWDQNALD
+1246 TNNWERNGLG
-1258 KWVQVLQ
+1258 KLVQIWQ
-1265 EKNLQYSDEIK
+1265 EKKLQYSDEIK
-1276 QKNLSAIEDFIR
+1276 QSNFAAITEFIQ
-1288 LTSIFNEQV
+1288 LTTTFNEQN
-1297 KSYKT
+1297 KIYET
-1302 LTGIHF
+1302 LTGINF
-1308 QQKEDW
+1308 QQKENW
-1314 NSETI
+1314 LNERVA
-1319 NQLHNIQTHLPH
+1319 QLQNIQVHLP
-1331 LKNWMNYMQLRKQ
+1331 QLRNWINYVQLRNQ
-1344 GETIQLHWLINA
+1344 GESLSLQWLISA

-1362 SVESLTDYFHYTVHI
+1362 GSENINDYFNYTVHASVI
-1377 SIAQRVISQHEAL
+1377 QRIISQHESL
-1390 SLFNAG
+1390 SLFNVG
-1396 LFESKIEHYKKIA
+1396 LFESKIEQYKKIA

-1422 KLATQLPNTI
+1422 KLAAELPNT
-1432 TEAMQS
+1432 TAEAMQS
-1438 SEIGILQRAIKNSGR
+1438 SEIGILQRAIKNRGR

-1459 LFDQIPTLLPRIAP
+1459 LFDQIPVLLPRIAP

-1494 ILIFDE
+1494 IVIFDE

-1515 AKQSVIV
+1515 ANQCVIV

-1536 IKLDEENMDVEDLES
+1536 VKLDEENMDVEDLES

-1592 FPSSDDLNR
+1592 FPSYDDLNR
-1601 KVKYHHIKGF
+1601 KVKYHNVMGF

-1621 FEADEIVQYIQSH
+1621 FEADEIVQYIKLH
-1634 YNNSQKRKLSV
+1634 YLNSQKRKLSL

-1668 DPKLEQYANESD
+1668 DPKLEEFANESN

-1767 LQFAEKGHLS
+1767 LQFADKGHLS

-1782 VQEALNK
+1782 VQETFNK
-1789 QHLSASVS
+1789 QHLSASIS
-1797 KKLMEKGLEVK
+1797 KKLQEKGLEVK

-1817 VDIGIIHP
+1817 VDIGIVDP
-1825 DKPQQYILG
+1825 NKPQQYILG
-1834 IVIDGHYYYNA
+1834 IVVDGHYYYNA
-1845 HTTNDRE
+1845 RTTNDRE

-1865 VHRIWT
+1865 IHRIWT
-1871 MEWYESSDRIIDTI
+1871 IDWHENSDNIIDVI
-1885 VEKVKHLQTQPE
+1885 IDKVKQLQTHPE
-1897 VKEEKIA
+1897 VTIESIA

-1909 PTFEPIK
+1909 PAFEPIK
-1916 SMPDEVATNNNISK
+1916 GMQEDVVQISITSK
-1930 QRPYVAATLTSISSA
+1930 QIPYVSSVLISVSNA
-1945 NSETIFEFQNRNT
+1945 NSETIYEFQNRNT

-1964 SLVDTEAPISK
+1964 TLVETEAPISK
-1975 SLLYKKV
+1975 ILLYKKV
-1982 LQAWNTSRAG
+1982 LQGWNTSRAG
-1992 ARLDKHL
+1992 VRLEKHL
-1999 EGILKEMAIV
+1999 EGIIKEMNIV
-2009 ETTHHQP
+2009 QTIHHQP
-2016 FYWSNNTTLDSYR
+2016 FYWNNNTSLKYYR
-2029 SNDIEKRNM
+2029 SNDLEKRNM
-2038 EDIAPEEVIVALE
+2038 EDIAPEEVLVALQ
-2051 EVVTNN
+2051 EVVGNN
-2057 LSIEEDELL
+2057 LSIEENELF
-2066 RFLARTF
+2066 RYLARTF

-2082 DTLLRYVIDTA
+2082 DMLLRNVIDTA
-2093 VQQGKVK
+2093 VNQGKVK
-2100 RESGRIKLAN
+2100 RENDRIKLAD
-2110 KHWQ
+2110 K

>member
-1 MQEHSS
+1 MQEQSTLS
-7 LLLHKQT
+7 IHKQT

-24 NDIKPVQSLTIEN
+24 NDIKPIQSLVIEN
-37 TSETDSAQLEI
+37 TSDVDSAPLEV

-54 PCIEPFSFTISFVPA
+54 ACVEPFNYHVSFVPA
-69 KKDVKIPLENLKIN
+69 KKEVKIPLENLKVN
-83 RDFLSKLSETERTDF
+83 RDFLNKLSETEKANFT
-98 IIEVIENDAV
+98 IEVIENETV
-108 IIKETI
+108 ITKEII
-114 AINVHPFEHF
+114 AINVHPLEHF

-151 AVEILEKQGLRTAFE
+151 AIDILEKQALKTAFE

-176 LQIMSAIYSAIQSEE
+176 LQMMSAIYTAIQDEE

-210 LNTIQQEK
+210 LNTIQQER

-225 SLLFTACLEAV
+225 SLLFAACLEAV
-236 GLNPIL
+236 NLNPIL
-242 IIVRGHAFAGC
+242 IIVRGHAFVGC
-253 WLQDDKFS
+253 WLQDDKFP
-261 EVINDDKAAIT
+261 EVINDDKTAIT

-280 EMAAVE
+280 EMAALE

-292 GNNIKFSEALNTGE
+292 GNNIRFSDALNTGE
-306 AQLVQKEDF
+306 AQLVQKEEF

-333 LLTNTTGTKLDEEAI
+333 LLMNSTGTQLDEEVLQ
-348 KQTETASMENRFE
+348 QTETTAMEKQFE

-369 LLQGKQPKTKQKI
+369 LLRGKQPKTKQKI

-389 LSLRNNLLNIHITR
+389 LSLRNNLLNLHITR
-403 NMLQLVDIDISHL
+403 NMLQLVDIDISRL

-439 YNLFTQPLHN
+439 YNLFTQPLHH

-501 VGLLKWFDRKTPEQA
+501 VGLLKWFDKRTPEQP
-516 RYSPIL
+516 RYAPIL
-522 LLPVEISRRS
+522 LVPVEISRRS

-559 YELNLGAL
+559 YELNLSAL

-573 EKGVDVAKVMGLLRQ
+573 EKGVDVAKVMGILRR
-588 AIKQLRGW
+588 AVMQLKGW
-596 DVLEQLVLGNFSF
+596 DVEEQIVLGNFSF
-609 SKLILWKDIVDH
+609 SKLILWKDIVVH
-621 QEELLKSDMVRSLV
+621 QEDLLKSDMVRSLV
-635 EGKLSFNENHELHIA
+635 EGRLVLSENHEPQAVID
-650 NGFDSIQSQSV
+650 FDSITSQSV
-661 VLPIPTDV
+661 VLPISTDV
-669 SQMEAVLT
+669 SQMEAVIA
-677 AQQGRSFILHGPPG
+677 AQKGQSFILHGPPG

-720 ALDVVQRRLEQIGLA
+720 ALDVVHRRLEQIGLA
-735 PFTLELHSNKSKKSD
+735 SFTLELHSNKSKKSD
-750 ALAQLAKS
+750 VLEQLAQS
-758 IETAKLARTAD
+758 IETAKHSRTAD
-769 FQQEALRLD
+769 FQQEAQRLD

-787 VNALHQKQQVGWSL
+787 VSVLHKKQPTGWSL
-801 YDSITALENYH
+801 YDSITALENYQECN
-812 DKKFPKNFIPETVL
+812 FSKNFIPESIL
-826 QQLNGTLWQ
+826 QNLIAALWQ

-840 ISQFQSITSLIVH
+840 LPQFHSIASLVVH
-853 PTENPLTALN
+853 PSENPLIALN
-863 LSQYSP
+863 LSQYAP
-869 SVNDEISIQTRNL
+869 TVNDEISLQTQKL
-882 LSQLADVQSKSE
+882 LSQLPDLQTKSE
-894 SLAEAINFPFSIQ
+894 NLAKAIHFPFAIQ
-907 AKSEWEQFIQIAI
+907 AKSEWEQFVQVVT
-920 ALQKLPDIPLELIKY
+920 ALQKLPDIPLELIRY
-935 LSDKENYSVYE
+935 LADKENYSVYE
-946 EWSKAFQKYIQL
+946 EWSKTYNHYQTVL
-958 INELYSIPDLPK
+958 NSI
-970 EFIHYLSDKE
+970 
-980 NYKVYVD
+980 
-987 WSKTFKEYVQL
+987 
-998 LGKLENL
+998 L
-1005 QGIPS
+1005 QS
-1010 DFIRYLSD
+1010 
-1018 RENFTIYGEWS
+1018 
-1029 NVFLQYQSVINDILK
+1029 
-1044 EYNRNILTA
+1044 YNRNILNTD
-1053 NISAIEVQWKQAQ
+1053 ISATEIQWKQAQ
-1066 QKWFLP
+1066 QSWFLP

-1079 IKKQLSVFRHTAFN
+1079 IKKQLSVFRINPFKN
-1093 NNSEVEKLFVLN
+1093 DSDVE
-1105 NGFQG
+1105 
-1110 VERTLQQSHFVETKK
+1110 
-1125 ALRNLYKDEQTDV
+1125 
-1138 PDIDGKAELIHGL
+1138 
-1151 NNQIREIK
+1151 QI
-1159 QLLQQSGFTEV
+1159 FA
-1170 QKTLRSL
+1170 
-1177 YKDEQTDVADID
+1177 Y
-1189 KKALL
+1189 
-1194 IQDLNNQL
+1194 NNQL
-1202 QEKKQLFQ
+1202 QEVQRLLQ
-1210 ESRFASVQQAL
+1210 QSRFVSVQEAL
-1221 KDLFK
+1221 KNLFK
-1226 DEQTDLADIG
+1226 DEQTDLADIN
-1236 NKATWVQEIS
+1236 NKAVLVQQIS
-1246 NLTNSWDQNALD
+1246 NLTNSWERNALV
-1258 KWVQVLQ
+1258 KWIQTLQ

-1276 QKNLSAIEDFIR
+1276 QSNLSAITEFIHSSN
-1288 LTSIFNEQV
+1288 TFSEQRNN
-1297 KSYKT
+1297 YEA

-1308 QQKEDW
+1308 QQTENW
-1314 NSETI
+1314 NNETI
-1319 NQLHNIQTHLPH
+1319 KHLQNIQTHLPH
-1331 LKNWMNYMQLRKQ
+1331 LKNWMNYVQLRKQ
-1344 GETIQLHWLINA
+1344 GESLQLQWLISA
-1356 YENKLC
+1356 FENKTC
-1362 SVESLTDYFHYTVHI
+1362 SIEKLSDYFHYTVHT
-1377 SIAQRVISQHEAL
+1377 SVAQRIISQHEAL
-1390 SLFNAG
+1390 SLFNVG
-1396 LFESKIEHYKKIA
+1396 LFESKIEQYKKIA
-1409 KDFQN
+1409 KDFQY

-1422 KLATQLPNTI
+1422 KLAAQLPNTTI
-1432 TEAMQS
+1432 EAMQS
-1438 SEIGILQRAIKNSGR
+1438 SEIGILQRAIKNRGR

-1485 FDVNTKHFD
+1485 FDVSKKHFD

-1515 AKQSVIV
+1515 AKQAVIV

-1601 KVKYHHIKGF
+1601 KVKYHQVKGF

-1621 FEADEIVQYIQSH
+1621 FEADEIVEFVKSH
-1634 YNNSQKRKLSV
+1634 YNNPQKRKLSL

-1668 DPKLEQYANESD
+1668 NPKLEEFANESD
-1680 EPLFVKNL
+1680 EPLFIKNL

-1744 TLQADQIDLSRT
+1744 TLHTDQIDLSRT
-1756 SAEGVAGLKAF
+1756 SSEGVAGLKAF
-1767 LQFAEKGHLS
+1767 LHFAEKGHLS

-1782 VQEALNK
+1782 VQETINK
-1789 QHLSASVS
+1789 QHLSVSIS
-1797 KKLMEKGLEVK
+1797 KKLQEKGFDVK

-1817 VDIGIIHP
+1817 VDIGIVHP
-1825 DKPQQYILG
+1825 NKPQQYILG

-1845 HTTNDRE
+1845 QTTNDRE

-1871 MEWYESSDRIIDTI
+1871 MDWLENATKIIDAI
-1885 VEKVKHLQTQPE
+1885 VEKVKHLQTQPD
-1897 VKEEKIA
+1897 VKEETIEKPVA
-1904 EPIVE
+1904 EPV
-1909 PTFEPIK
+1909 FEPIK
-1916 SMPDEVATNNNISK
+1916 SIPVEVVTNNITTK
-1930 QRPYVAATLTSISSA
+1930 LKPYIAASLTSISSA

-1958 IKQQIQ
+1958 IKQHIQ

-1999 EGILKEMAIV
+1999 EGIIKEMNVV
-2009 ETTHHQP
+2009 ETNHHQP
-2016 FYWSNNTTLDSYR
+2016 FYWSNNTALDYYR
-2029 SNDIEKRNM
+2029 SNDTEKRNM
-2038 EDIAPEEVIVALE
+2038 EDIAPEEVIIALE

-2057 LSIEEDELL
+2057 LSIEENELI
-2066 RFLARTF
+2066 RYLARTF

-2082 DTLLRYVIDTA
+2082 DALLRYTIDEA
-2093 VQQGKVK
+2093 VKQDKVR
-2100 RESGRIKLAN
+2100 RENDRIKVAV
-2110 KHWQ
+2110 K